1 MMFLVFCSALTISLA
16 IFRSDKSDI
25 QQNSFGAVVL
35 HDNSQYKYKSKI
47 QNKLVG
53 EEYLF
58 NDIKLTVA
66 DNTSP
71 VFIRAH
77 VYFDSTNEV
86 AKDKIKF
93 NSFSIK
99 NHENYTWSRFG
110 DYWYLCDK
118 SGNLMQLNSTKAGE
132 VYVFLI
138 QSDAV
143 VPEMQGVLGD
153 DEFVSCEIVVQSSLA
168 SNFSN
173 TTNFSEINK
182 SFDKNA
188 TETTK
193 TGTYSVVFK
202 QNGATLSTQ
211 TINYGG
217 KATIPEVTTAE
228 GDVFLCWNTREDGSG
243 ANITNEQLG
252 YITQNLTLF
261 PMFENQK
268 VLVTVVQS
276 EGGTISP
283 ETQMVDWGSDLVM
296 NFTPNKNYVLKR
308 ILIDG
313 DPVGATSEY
322 LLKRITGAVVVSA
335 EFVSD
340 YIVLDIN
347 GGAGEQP
354 NVVYNGDQTKF
365 MLEGN
370 EPTKSGKEFYY
381 YSTNSADN
389 EQGQNGDRYDLGYWY
404 DVPNTSGTTT
414 LFAIY
419 LTPSS
424 NYQTAQ
430 NYVVVPKNVSAI
442 ADSAVNMFSGTNN
455 TVKFV
460 TLPRQTSKIGK
471 NAFANCS
478 GLVGVSMS
486 DFVTSIGESAFKSD
500 SALTNFRAPTSLQT
514 LGQTA
519 FSGCTSLSKVKNL
532 DTTSITEIPNECFA
546 GCSKLEE
553 IVLPANI
560 SKIRVGAFASSGLK
574 TINLEDT
581 KLEELGSS
589 AFKSCS
595 ALTQVTVPSTLKTM
609 GQAVFM
615 FSGITEVKNF
625 AGTSVSKIESTA
637 FYSSKLIQIEFPESL
652 VSIDNSAFASCSE
665 LTRVGGLQNTKVTQ
679 ILDGAFSG
687 CSKLKNVIFP
697 QTLLTLGGGAYSGC
711 SALTSVTFNSNL
723 KTIGANAF
731 EGCSS
736 LSQLTGFEN
745 TVVSSIGANAFK
757 GCSSLVDVSLPSTI
771 QTVGENAFANCS
783 GLATINFINDSNLS
797 TLSVAANSFTG
808 TTSDLKVNILD
819 ESHFD
824 EYISKLNGKG
834 FAENAFMFFLGNIDR
849 KAYYKNAV
857 WEKFHDA
864 VITSTAGEH
873 GTISPSGAVVYS
885 LGSSAS
891 YVISPETG
899 YKIKKILV
907 DGVEIV
913 ITAAEGAS
921 QSYDFDDIQKDHT
934 ISAEFEQ
941 RVFKITVVCGENG
954 KIEPSESDDY
964 AYGSNVTFV
973 ITPNDGYVIKDV
985 LIDGVSNAKAKE
997 NAKYTFSNIRS
1008 NHEIEVSFEVVTF
1021 TIVSSVGEG
1030 GTMSPNQITTIK
1042 NWGENHSVTY
1052 TPNDKFVISTIVVDG
1067 EVINLSD
1074 VDVSKPYTYTF
1085 SNITANHVIS
1095 CQFESTQKTLTYD
1108 PNGGTFVFNTDIDIP
1123 SGTDNYNFRPIA
1135 TIGFAPS
1142 TTYSINFA
1150 SATLISGTA
1159 TEFHVL
1165 LYKFGDP
1172 QKRYATINVPFGTN
1186 VSAVFTSPETLNPS
1200 DNNQI
1205 LVYAGLAGSTA
1216 GNSVSFRGIT
1226 MSVTKTLTWD
1236 SVCGV
1241 SPTPTREGYT
1251 FKGWSTESEGST
1263 QDFSNKTYSSVFGK
1277 EDGWLYA
1284 IWEIKQFKITTSAGA
1299 HGTITESMTVDWGT
1313 TATVEMKP
1321 DKGYRVATYS
1331 IDGGNAINSTAK
1343 AGDSDYY
1350 TFRNITAN
1358 HTISVT
1364 FAPITY
1370 TIKYNGNGATSGSTT
1385 SSSHT
1390 YDEEK
1395 ELTANGFSRTGYNFA
1410 GWATK
1415 DAAAAT
1421 TATAVTNGTTMT
1433 GNVGSGS
1440 DSIGTYFTKDATTST
1455 NQWWAG
1461 LACSNYYVTAGR
1473 TYIWTI
1479 EVYHEMGKTIRNQM
1493 DANVSS
1499 SSTSGNDAAYGGSA
1513 VITPQQIPSG
1523 VWTTLTIRVKII
1535 AGASN
1540 PYIHHSFCPTNYVDG
1555 TNFSTPAK
1563 IYYRN
1568 SRIVE
1573 FEANPPEYMNCQKVK
1588 NLSAKQGDV
1597 VELYAVWAA
1606 NTYVMTLDENNRS
1619 NLKTKNVVYDQP
1631 YGTFDVPSKTGYT
1644 YVGWR
1649 VGKRLI
1655 DEKTFN
1661 GSSDYVNLG
1670 RTYMYTDK
1678 ITVMARA
1685 YMDDWTQY
1693 KNGMRIISCTEGGGW
1708 NLEQSGEYLQ
1718 FAIYDSGVGYK
1729 VAKSNISFANL
1740 ASGWHTFVATFD
1752 GEYARLYIDGI
1763 GVGKSAKFSS
1773 GKIGYHASNSIL
1785 VGAEAGSSS
1794 SPVGSYFK
1802 GKISYVSIFN
1812 SSNYYTKDT
1821 ISSAKCPAYNTVAV
1835 AHWTPNT
1842 YSITFQADEASIYEK
1857 YWNYAGS
1864 TGYTSSNAGSYSQY
1878 TLADSRKSPTYANA
1892 VYDRTLSVYTPIPQR
1907 LGYTFVGWYS
1917 SKSGGVKVADA
1928 NGSLVASATGFTG
1941 AIKQW
1946 QNANNITLYAQWSVN
1961 TYAVEYAMNGGTK
1974 GSTSPSSYTFG
1985 TTTTISDPTRNGYTF
2000 AGWSVV
2006 ATLDG
2011 KRSGTINMSSG
2022 ILEYSSS
2029 YANAVYFPLFYQKAG
2044 VSYTGKLGG
2053 GEIRWRQWHTT
2064 GGYSGNASTSNTFAT
2079 SEAKLL
2085 SLWYHLG
2092 MSDDTTT
2099 LSWNGGKSFKID
2111 ANQVGKLTLTANWT
2125 PNKITITLNKNGG
2138 SGGTDKFYY
2147 TYGINKFYSDA
2158 NLTQELTS
2166 MTFPTRGGYTFSHYY
2181 GDGTCGGNKDEQYSM
2196 TTSGVTSTDLYIDI
2210 YKDATLY
2217 AKWNGIQYTITLDN
2231 NGGSGGSLGKTTYT
2245 TSPSAQTISIT
2256 NPTAKTGYH
2265 FDKYTFDGYSG
2276 SKPSISGTTLTIP
2289 ANTYGNLTITAIWSP
2304 NTYTVHYSPYGST
2317 IENLLPFDP
2326 SFESTAT
2333 GTMSGWTNQAGN
2345 ATIKVVSGVA
2355 YGGSK
2360 SLEIAGADGGSY
2372 RIFRTCQGVMNGT
2385 YKFSAYLKTS
2395 GSGSIR
2401 IELNGG
2407 NYSWAGYSK
2416 SYTGNGS
2423 WQRLEV
2429 SIPKL
2434 TSDTTI
2440 YAFLYTGSA
2449 TTYYD
2454 DVYLTRSAQFSST
2467 LYEATATY
2475 DAEMP
2480 KVTLPTRAGY
2490 SFGGYFSS
2498 VPSYTNQSSSQNN
2511 LMSDSSPTWRI
2522 GIGTSSGYSSSALQV
2537 GYMLKFYFTYST
2549 TATLNSIDINDVN
2562 YTDYCVIDTTGTKKV
2577 VYGIVT
2583 LTSLGYVNQYSF
2595 IDLNF
2600 SENTSVSVT
2609 VNTLAICSTKNIQYY
2624 TSKGSSQKVYKLTQG
2639 ISLYA
2644 DWLVSKQTYTVSCE
2658 TTLSGWNAWT
2668 VGSSAHTN
2676 CFIYDGDIILCNGVS
2691 GFENLYIP
2699 VTIPSGWTT
2708 TFSWYCNMPTI
2719 SKDYGGIGA
2728 GKMRV
2733 QLLNYVPTDGSN
2745 VGNEKAYVEMASDA
2759 SSNFSMTYSTA
2770 GTYYLVFNFGFCD
2783 DGSLLKYMIRDVKMV
2798 STKTVTSSVTLPAI
2812 STRKNNTA
2820 NCWSGGSNYK
2830 YSANSVLPVN
2840 NNKTLTAEYTTNK
2853 VNVGFYVE
2861 SKSYWSGASIYING
2875 TQKYSDGQ
2883 LAVGSKISAG
2893 TYDAGTTIELRATIT
2908 KLAEEEKEYGVEF
2921 WGRTAINNSTTSS
2934 QSVTVTVTL
2943 NDDDLCWVIGDYIN
2957 SCIAEGTLIT
2967 LADGTKKKVED
2978 LTLSDKLLIFNH
2990 ETGKYDVAS
2999 INFIENDG
3007 RKIYDIINLKFSNG
3021 VTSRVIYEHGYFDL
3035 DLNKYVYIRDNTY
3048 KQYIGHRF
3056 YSENGVVTLVDAF
3069 MTTEKTGCY
3078 SLVTSYH
3085 LNYFTDGV
3093 LSMPGGISGLF
3104 NIFEYD
3110 EDLKFNQ
3117 DDMKLAIEEFG
3128 LFEYEDFADYV
3139 SKEEFD
3145 SYPTKY
3151 LKISMGRGLMT
3162 WEDIEYLIARYC
3174 NK

>member
-1 MMFLVFCSALTISLA
+1 MLFFVFCSALTVSLA
-16 IFRSDKSDI
+16 IFRSDKSDV

-143 VPEMQGVLGD
+143 VPEMQGVFGD

-173 TTNFSEINK
+173 ITNFSEINK

-188 TETTK
+188 TEATK

-296 NFTPNKNYVLKR
+296 HFTPNKNYVLKR

-313 DPVGATSEY
+313 NPVGATSEY

-340 YIVLDIN
+340 YIVLDKN

-757 GCSSLVDVSLPSTI
+757 DCSSLVDVSLPNTI

-857 WEKFHDA
+857 WEKFRDA

-921 QSYDFDDIQKDHT
+921 QSYDFDDIQQDHT

-941 RVFKITVVCGENG
+941 RMFKITVICGGNG
-954 KIEPSESDDY
+954 NIEPSKSADY

-997 NAKYTFSNIRS
+997 NAEYTFSNIRS
-1008 NHEIEVSFEVVTF
+1008 NHEIKVSFEVVTF

-1067 EVINLSD
+1067 EVINLSED
-1074 VDVSKPYTYTF
+1074 VVSKPYTYTF
-1085 SNITANHVIS
+1085 SKITANHVIS
-1095 CQFESTQKTLTYD
+1095 CQFESTQRTLTYD
-1108 PNGGTFVFNTDIDIP
+1108 PNGGTFVLNTDIDIP
-1123 SGTDNYNFRPIA
+1123 SSTDNYNYRAIA

-1159 TEFHVL
+1159 TEFSVL
-1165 LYKFGDP
+1165 LYKFGNP
-1172 QKRYATINVPFGTN
+1172 SSLYTTVKVPFGTN
-1186 VSAVFTSPETLNPS
+1186 VSAVLTSPASLNPS

-1284 IWEIKQFKITTSAGA
+1284 IWEIKQFKITTEAGA

-1343 AGDSDYY
+1343 AGDSDYF

-1358 HTISVT
+1358 HKISVT

-1415 DAAAAT
+1415 DAIAAT
-1421 TATAVTNGTTMT
+1421 NATAVTNGTSLIQDAS
-1433 GNVGSGS
+1433 GGVIGGS
-1440 DSIGTYFTKDATTST
+1440 DSIGTYFTKDSSAI
-1455 NQWWAG
+1455 WWAG
-1461 LACSNYYVTAGR
+1461 LVCSNYYVQAEK

-1493 DANVSS
+1493 DANVSA
-1499 SSTSGNDAAYGGSA
+1499 TGISGNDAAYGGSA

-1535 AGASN
+1535 KGVTN

-1568 SRIVE
+1568 SRIIE

-1588 NLSAKQGDV
+1588 NLSKVQGDV
-1597 VELYAVWAA
+1597 VEL
-1606 NTYVMTLDENNRS
+1606 
-1619 NLKTKNVVYDQP
+1619 
-1631 YGTFDVPSKTGYT
+1631 
-1644 YVGWR
+1644 
-1649 VGKRLI
+1649 
-1655 DEKTFN
+1655 
-1661 GSSDYVNLG
+1661 
-1670 RTYMYTDK
+1670 
-1678 ITVMARA
+1678 
-1685 YMDDWTQY
+1685 
-1693 KNGMRIISCTEGGGW
+1693 
-1708 NLEQSGEYLQ
+1708 
-1718 FAIYDSGVGYK
+1718 
-1729 VAKSNISFANL
+1729 
-1740 ASGWHTFVATFD
+1740 
-1752 GEYARLYIDGI
+1752 
-1763 GVGKSAKFSS
+1763 
-1773 GKIGYHASNSIL
+1773 
-1785 VGAEAGSSS
+1785 
-1794 SPVGSYFK
+1794 
-1802 GKISYVSIFN
+1802 
-1812 SSNYYTKDT
+1812 
-1821 ISSAKCPAYNTVAV
+1821 
-1835 AHWTPNT
+1835 
-1842 YSITFQADEASIYEK
+1842 
-1857 YWNYAGS
+1857 
-1864 TGYTSSNAGSYSQY
+1864 
-1878 TLADSRKSPTYANA
+1878 
-1892 VYDRTLSVYTPIPQR
+1892 
-1907 LGYTFVGWYS
+1907 
-1917 SKSGGVKVADA
+1917 
-1928 NGSLVASATGFTG
+1928 
-1941 AIKQW
+1941 
-1946 QNANNITLYAQWSVN
+1946 
-1961 TYAVEYAMNGGTK
+1961 
-1974 GSTSPSSYTFG
+1974 
-1985 TTTTISDPTRNGYTF
+1985 
-2000 AGWSVV
+2000 
-2006 ATLDG
+2006 
-2011 KRSGTINMSSG
+2011 
-2022 ILEYSSS
+2022 
-2029 YANAVYFPLFYQKAG
+2029 
-2044 VSYTGKLGG
+2044 
-2053 GEIRWRQWHTT
+2053 
-2064 GGYSGNASTSNTFAT
+2064 
-2079 SEAKLL
+2079 
-2085 SLWYHLG
+2085 
-2092 MSDDTTT
+2092 
-2099 LSWNGGKSFKID
+2099 
-2111 ANQVGKLTLTANWT
+2111 
-2125 PNKITITLNKNGG
+2125 
-2138 SGGTDKFYY
+2138 
-2147 TYGINKFYSDA
+2147 
-2158 NLTQELTS
+2158 
-2166 MTFPTRGGYTFSHYY
+2166 
-2181 GDGTCGGNKDEQYSM
+2181 
-2196 TTSGVTSTDLYIDI
+2196 
-2210 YKDATLY
+2210 
-2217 AKWNGIQYTITLDN
+2217 
-2231 NGGSGGSLGKTTYT
+2231 
-2245 TSPSAQTISIT
+2245 
-2256 NPTAKTGYH
+2256 
-2265 FDKYTFDGYSG
+2265 
-2276 SKPSISGTTLTIP
+2276 
-2289 ANTYGNLTITAIWSP
+2289 
-2304 NTYTVHYSPYGST
+2304 
-2317 IENLLPFDP
+2317 
-2326 SFESTAT
+2326 
-2333 GTMSGWTNQAGN
+2333 
-2345 ATIKVVSGVA
+2345 
-2355 YGGSK
+2355 
-2360 SLEIAGADGGSY
+2360 
-2372 RIFRTCQGVMNGT
+2372 
-2385 YKFSAYLKTS
+2385 
-2395 GSGSIR
+2395 
-2401 IELNGG
+2401 
-2407 NYSWAGYSK
+2407 
-2416 SYTGNGS
+2416 
-2423 WQRLEV
+2423 
-2429 SIPKL
+2429 
-2434 TSDTTI
+2434 
-2440 YAFLYTGSA
+2440 
-2449 TTYYD
+2449 
-2454 DVYLTRSAQFSST
+2454 
-2467 LYEATATY
+2467 
-2475 DAEMP
+2475 
-2480 KVTLPTRAGY
+2480 
-2490 SFGGYFSS
+2490 
-2498 VPSYTNQSSSQNN
+2498 
-2511 LMSDSSPTWRI
+2511 
-2522 GIGTSSGYSSSALQV
+2522 
-2537 GYMLKFYFTYST
+2537 
-2549 TATLNSIDINDVN
+2549 
-2562 YTDYCVIDTTGTKKV
+2562 
-2577 VYGIVT
+2577 
-2583 LTSLGYVNQYSF
+2583 
-2595 IDLNF
+2595 
-2600 SENTSVSVT
+2600 
-2609 VNTLAICSTKNIQYY
+2609 
-2624 TSKGSSQKVYKLTQG
+2624 
-2639 ISLYA
+2639 
-2644 DWLVSKQTYTVSCE
+2644 
-2658 TTLSGWNAWT
+2658 
-2668 VGSSAHTN
+2668 
-2676 CFIYDGDIILCNGVS
+2676 
-2691 GFENLYIP
+2691 
-2699 VTIPSGWTT
+2699 
-2708 TFSWYCNMPTI
+2708 
-2719 SKDYGGIGA
+2719 
-2728 GKMRV
+2728 
-2733 QLLNYVPTDGSN
+2733 
-2745 VGNEKAYVEMASDA
+2745 
-2759 SSNFSMTYSTA
+2759 
-2770 GTYYLVFNFGFCD
+2770 
-2783 DGSLLKYMIRDVKMV
+2783 
-2798 STKTVTSSVTLPAI
+2798 
-2812 STRKNNTA
+2812 
-2820 NCWSGGSNYK
+2820 
-2830 YSANSVLPVN
+2830 
-2840 NNKTLTAEYTTNK
+2840 
-2853 VNVGFYVE
+2853 
-2861 SKSYWSGASIYING
+2861 
-2875 TQKYSDGQ
+2875 
-2883 LAVGSKISAG
+2883 
-2893 TYDAGTTIELRATIT
+2893 
-2908 KLAEEEKEYGVEF
+2908 
-2921 WGRTAINNSTTSS
+2921 
-2934 QSVTVTVTL
+2934 
-2943 NDDDLCWVIGDYIN
+2943 
-2957 SCIAEGTLIT
+2957 
-2967 LADGTKKKVED
+2967 
-2978 LTLSDKLLIFNH
+2978 
-2990 ETGKYDVAS
+2990 
-2999 INFIENDG
+2999 
-3007 RKIYDIINLKFSNG
+3007 
-3021 VTSRVIYEHGYFDL
+3021 
-3035 DLNKYVYIRDNTY
+3035 
-3048 KQYIGHRF
+3048 
-3056 YSENGVVTLVDAF
+3056 
-3069 MTTEKTGCY
+3069 
-3078 SLVTSYH
+3078 
-3085 LNYFTDGV
+3085 
-3093 LSMPGGISGLF
+3093 
-3104 NIFEYD
+3104 
-3110 EDLKFNQ
+3110 
-3117 DDMKLAIEEFG
+3117 
-3128 LFEYEDFADYV
+3128 
-3139 SKEEFD
+3139 
-3145 SYPTKY
+3145 
-3151 LKISMGRGLMT
+3151 
-3162 WEDIEYLIARYC
+3162 
-3174 NK
+3174 

>member
-1 MMFLVFCSALTISLA
+1 MLFFVFCSALTVSLA
-16 IFRSDKSDI
+16 IFRSDKSDV

-188 TETTK
+188 AEITK

-217 KATIPEVTTAE
+217 KANIPEVTTAE

-296 NFTPNKNYVLKR
+296 HFTPNKNYVLKR

-313 DPVGATSEY
+313 NPVGATSEY

-514 LGQTA
+514 LSQTA

-532 DTTSITEIPNECFA
+532 DATSITEIPNECFA

-560 SKIRVGAFASSGLK
+560 SKIRVGAFAGSGLK

-679 ILDGAFSG
+679 IEDSAFSG

-697 QTLLTLGGGAYSGC
+697 QTLLTLGGSAYSGC

-757 GCSSLVDVSLPSTI
+757 GCSSLVDVSLPNAI

-913 ITAAEGAS
+913 VTAADGAA
-921 QSYDFDDIQKDHT
+921 QSYEFVDIQKDHT

-941 RVFKITVVCGENG
+941 RMFKITVVCGGNG
-954 KIEPSESDDY
+954 KIEPSTTKDY
-964 AYGSNVTFV
+964 AYGSEVAFV

-997 NAKYTFSNIRS
+997 NAKYTFSNLRA
-1008 NHEIEVSFEVVTF
+1008 NHKIEVSFEVVTF

-1042 NWGENHSVTY
+1042 NWGANHSVTY

-1067 EVINLSD
+1067 QALNLSED
-1074 VDVSKPYTYTF
+1074 VVSKPYTYTF
-1085 SNITANHVIS
+1085 SKITANHVIS
-1095 CQFESTQKTLTYD
+1095 CQFESTQRTLTYD
-1108 PNGGTFVFNTDIDIP
+1108 PNGGTFADGDSSKTQE
-1123 SGTDNYNFRPIA
+1123 YNAFSNQ
-1135 TIGFAPS
+1135 TI
-1142 TTYSINFA
+1142 
-1150 SATLISGTA
+1150 TLISTNPTRIG
-1159 TEFHVL
+1159 
-1165 LYKFGDP
+1165 YKF
-1172 QKRYATINVPFGTN
+1172 KSWNTM
-1186 VSAVFTSPETLNPS
+1186 S
-1200 DNNQI
+1200 DGSGKGNSD
-1205 LVYAGLAGSTA
+1205 LAGK
-1216 GNSVSFRGIT
+1216 I
-1226 MSVTKTLTWD
+1226 
-1236 SVCGV
+1236 
-1241 SPTPTREGYT
+1241 
-1251 FKGWSTESEGST
+1251 
-1263 QDFSNKTYSSVFGK
+1263 YSSVFGK

-1284 IWEIKQFKITTSAGA
+1284 IWEIKQFTITTEAGA

-1321 DKGYRVATYS
+1321 DEGYRVATYS

-1343 AGDSDYY
+1343 AGDSDYF
-1350 TFRNITAN
+1350 TFSNITAN

-1370 TIKYNGNGATSGSTT
+1370 TIKYNGNGATSGTTASST
-1385 SSSHT
+1385 HT

-1410 GWATK
+1410 GWATIS
-1415 DAAAAT
+1415 
-1421 TATAVTNGTTMT
+1421 N
-1433 GNVGSGS
+1433 GNVK
-1440 DSIGTYFTKDATTST
+1440 Y
-1455 NQWWAG
+1455 
-1461 LACSNYYVTAGR
+1461 SN
-1473 TYIWTI
+1473 
-1479 EVYHEMGKTIRNQM
+1479 K
-1493 DANVSS
+1493 
-1499 SSTSGNDAAYGGSA
+1499 
-1513 VITPQQIPSG
+1513 
-1523 VWTTLTIRVKII
+1523 
-1535 AGASN
+1535 
-1540 PYIHHSFCPTNYVDG
+1540 
-1555 TNFSTPAK
+1555 
-1563 IYYRN
+1563 
-1568 SRIVE
+1568 
-1573 FEANPPEYMNCQKVK
+1573 QKVK
-1588 NLSAKQGDV
+1588 NLSKVQGDV

-1835 AHWTPNT
+1835 AHWAPNT

-1892 VYDRTLSVYTPIPQR
+1892 VYDSTLSVYTPIPQR

-2099 LSWNGGKSFKID
+2099 LSWTGGKSFKID

-2125 PNKITITLNKNGG
+2125 
-2138 SGGTDKFYY
+2138 
-2147 TYGINKFYSDA
+2147 
-2158 NLTQELTS
+2158 
-2166 MTFPTRGGYTFSHYY
+2166 
-2181 GDGTCGGNKDEQYSM
+2181 
-2196 TTSGVTSTDLYIDI
+2196 V
-2210 YKDATLY
+2210 
-2217 AKWNGIQYTITLDN
+2217 
-2231 NGGSGGSLGKTTYT
+2231 
-2245 TSPSAQTISIT
+2245 
-2256 NPTAKTGYH
+2256 
-2265 FDKYTFDGYSG
+2265 
-2276 SKPSISGTTLTIP
+2276 
-2289 ANTYGNLTITAIWSP
+2289 
-2304 NTYTVHYSPYGST
+2304 NTYTVTANANGGTIPTTSGWSVASGSK
-2317 IENLLPFDP
+2317 
-2326 SFESTAT
+2326 TAT
-2333 GTMSGWTNQAGN
+2333 KTVTYDSAYGTLPTPTRPGYTFKAWTNSPFSMSDWLINFVNRSPGVSAGSASVDISNNSITLTSTGGDTYTATYGNSADYKITLEQNTTYTFSWLQGSDFTPRCFVFVKPSASEAWDWTHTKEGGTKDATTGRYYITISTGTYTCAEIRFGVNGKSGSFKFYDAKIEKGSRPTAYETTSSTKVTTASDHTLYAQWTPNKYNVLFDTTNIAKSAVSKTTNGVTITSNYDGTFTFNGTMTDSLYGLVSIPVNFKVGQQWQVFSTYVSGSYSAKSSGGHCFVLELNNSGGGTPSTRCKTDFGPSQSNAGQRVLHATNETKLTTTEQANCTQLVFWVWISGANSAYVFNNYRFKLEVSMFPQKQVTYGLTYGTLETPVKTGQTFAGWYDSISGGN
-2345 ATIKVVSGVA
+2345 LITSSSKVTKTDDHTLYSAWQGSVTISVESSSYYSNVRYSTSNGKSGSIANGGSVTVSGVP
-2355 YGGSK
+2355 
-2360 SLEIAGADGGSY
+2360 
-2372 RIFRTCQGVMNGT
+2372 
-2385 YKFSAYLKTS
+2385 S
-2395 GSGSIR
+2395 G
-2401 IELNGG
+2401 
-2407 NYSWAGYSK
+2407 
-2416 SYTGNGS
+2416 
-2423 WQRLEV
+2423 
-2429 SIPKL
+2429 
-2434 TSDTTI
+2434 TTI
-2440 YAFLYTGSA
+2440 TI
-2449 TTYYD
+2449 T
-2454 DVYLTRSAQFSST
+2454 
-2467 LYEATATY
+2467 ATAI
-2475 DAEMP
+2475 
-2480 KVTLPTRAGY
+2480 KCKLVCSG
-2490 SFGGYFSS
+2490 
-2498 VPSYTNQSSSQNN
+2498 NN
-2511 LMSDSSPTWRI
+2511 NHYVYYGFKLNNN
-2522 GIGTSSGYSSSALQV
+2522 YSSSAYNETGQPKDVSATITVTVDMRSITVTGDTKTRDMCCVAEDSLISMADGTQKQIKDIKV
-2537 GYMLKFYFTYST
+2537 GDKVLSYNT
-2549 TATLNSIDINDVN
+2549 TTRKVEHAVVQSLTKVIRRDIVHITFADGS
-2562 YTDYCVIDTTGTKKV
+2562 YIKITPDHPM
-2577 VYGIVT
+2577 
-2583 LTSLGYVNQYSF
+2583 
-2595 IDLNF
+2595 F
-2600 SENTSVSVT
+2600 SER
-2609 VNTLAICSTKNIQYY
+2609 
-2624 TSKGSSQKVYKLTQG
+2624 
-2639 ISLYA
+2639 
-2644 DWLVSKQTYTVSCE
+2644 
-2658 TTLSGWNAWT
+2658 GWI
-2668 VGSSAHTN
+2668 V
-2676 CFIYDGDIILCNGVS
+2676 
-2691 GFENLYIP
+2691 
-2699 VTIPSGWTT
+2699 
-2708 TFSWYCNMPTI
+2708 
-2719 SKDYGGIGA
+2719 
-2728 GKMRV
+2728 
-2733 QLLNYVPTDGSN
+2733 
-2745 VGNEKAYVEMASDA
+2745 
-2759 SSNFSMTYSTA
+2759 YSTA
-2770 GTYYLVFNFGFCD
+2770 
-2783 DGSLLKYMIRDVKMV
+2783 DGENSYPEVELEKQGAQIGDMILSLSLLFDKEIVDMKYITGGTIPVYTFTVDNNHNYFAQSILVHNKPCQILPCCVDGETNITMADGTTKKAKDVV
-2798 STKTVTSSVTLPAI
+2798 VGDEVLSYNDETKQYE
-2812 STRKNNTA
+2812 K
-2820 NCWSGGSNYK
+2820 
-2830 YSANSVLPVN
+2830 
-2840 NNKTLTAEYTTNK
+2840 
-2853 VNVGFYVE
+2853 
-2861 SKSYWSGASIYING
+2861 
-2875 TQKYSDGQ
+2875 
-2883 LAVGSKISAG
+2883 
-2893 TYDAGTTIELRATIT
+2893 TTIEETINPYR
-2908 KLAEEEKEYGVEF
+2908 EKILEITFEDGSTLKITDDHPLLSARGWICYNTELGQMAYGTHGV
-2921 WGRTAINNSTTSS
+2921 
-2934 QSVTVTVTL
+2934 
-2943 NDDDLCWVIGDYIN
+2943 
-2957 SCIAEGTLIT
+2957 
-2967 LADGTKKKVED
+2967 
-2978 LTLSDKLLIFNH
+2978 SDKAMQVGDEIIT
-2990 ETGKYDVAS
+2990 ETGAKTIASIKVIEFEDFEMVYTFRLANGLAFIANGNIVAS
-2999 INFIENDG
+2999 V
-3007 RKIYDIINLKFSNG
+3007 RK
-3021 VTSRVIYEHGYFDL
+3021 
-3035 DLNKYVYIRDNTY
+3035 
-3048 KQYIGHRF
+3048 
-3056 YSENGVVTLVDAF
+3056 
-3069 MTTEKTGCY
+3069 
-3078 SLVTSYH
+3078 
-3085 LNYFTDGV
+3085 
-3093 LSMPGGISGLF
+3093 
-3104 NIFEYD
+3104 
-3110 EDLKFNQ
+3110 
-3117 DDMKLAIEEFG
+3117 
-3128 LFEYEDFADYV
+3128 
-3139 SKEEFD
+3139 
-3145 SYPTKY
+3145 
-3151 LKISMGRGLMT
+3151 
-3162 WEDIEYLIARYC
+3162 
-3174 NK
+3174 

>member
-1 MMFLVFCSALTISLA
+1 MMFLVFCSALTVSLA
-16 IFRSDKSDI
+16 IFRSDKSDV

-173 TTNFSEINK
+173 ITNFSEINK

-188 TETTK
+188 TEATK

-217 KATIPEVTTAE
+217 KASIPEVTTAE

-268 VLVTVVQS
+268 VLVTVIQS
-276 EGGTISP
+276 EGGTITP

-296 NFTPNKNYVLKR
+296 HFTPNKNYVLKR

-313 DPVGATSEY
+313 NPVGATSEY

-340 YIVLDIN
+340 YIVLDKN

-419 LTPSS
+419 LTASS

-519 FSGCTSLSKVKNL
+519 FSGCASLSKVKNL
-532 DTTSITEIPNECFA
+532 DATSITEIPNECFA

-560 SKIRVGAFASSGLK
+560 SKIRLGAFAGSGLK

-615 FSGITEVKNF
+615 FSGITEVNNF

-679 ILDGAFSG
+679 IEDSAFSG

-697 QTLLTLGGGAYSGC
+697 QTLLTLGGSAYSGC

-736 LSQLTGFEN
+736 LSQLTGLEN

-757 GCSSLVDVSLPSTI
+757 GCSSLVDVSLPNTI

-941 RVFKITVVCGENG
+941 RMFKITVICGGNG
-954 KIEPSESDDY
+954 NIEPSESADY

-1067 EVINLSD
+1067 EVINLSG
-1074 VDVSKPYTYTF
+1074 VDVSNPYTYTF

-1095 CQFESTQKTLTYD
+1095 CQFESTQRTLTYD
-1108 PNGGTFVFNTDIDIP
+1108 PNGGTFVLNTDIDLP
-1123 SGTDNYNFRPIA
+1123 SSTGNYNYRAIA

-1172 QKRYATINVPFGTN
+1172 QKRYATIKVPFGTN

-1284 IWEIKQFKITTSAGA
+1284 IWEIKQFKITTEAGA

-1321 DKGYRVATYS
+1321 DEGYRVATYS

-1343 AGDSDYY
+1343 AGDSDYF

-1370 TIKYNGNGATSGSTT
+1370 TIKYNGNGATSGTT
-1385 SSSHT
+1385 SSSTHT

-1395 ELTANGFSRTGYNFA
+1395 ELTANGFSRTGYTFA
-1410 GWATK
+1410 GWAK
-1415 DAAAAT
+1415 KGVGVAT
-1421 TATAVTNGTTMT
+1421 NATAVTNGTYLT

-1461 LACSNYYVTAGR
+1461 VACSTYYVTKGR

-1493 DANVSS
+1493 DANVSFDDKH
-1499 SSTSGNDAAYGGSA
+1499 GNDYAYEGS

-1523 VWTTLTIRVKII
+1523 VWTTLTIRVKIKNEDI
-1535 AGASN
+1535 IQN
-1540 PYIHHSFCPTNYVDG
+1540 PYIHHSFSPTNYVDG
-1555 TNFSTPAK
+1555 TDFSTPAK

-1573 FEANPPEYMNCQKVK
+1573 FASDPPEYMNCQKVK
-1588 NLSAKQGDV
+1588 NLSATQGDV
-1597 VELYAVWAA
+1597 VELEAVWAA
-1606 NTYVMTLDENNRS
+1606 NTYVMTLDENNRT

-1763 GVGKSAKFSS
+1763 GVGKSEKFSS

-1835 AHWTPNT
+1835 AHWAPNT

-2053 GEIRWRQWHTT
+2053 GQIRWRQWHTT

-2125 PNKITITLNKNGG
+2125 
-2138 SGGTDKFYY
+2138 
-2147 TYGINKFYSDA
+2147 A
-2158 NLTQELTS
+2158 
-2166 MTFPTRGGYTFSHYY
+2166 
-2181 GDGTCGGNKDEQYSM
+2181 
-2196 TTSGVTSTDLYIDI
+2196 
-2210 YKDATLY
+2210 
-2217 AKWNGIQYTITLDN
+2217 
-2231 NGGSGGSLGKTTYT
+2231 
-2245 TSPSAQTISIT
+2245 
-2256 NPTAKTGYH
+2256 
-2265 FDKYTFDGYSG
+2265 
-2276 SKPSISGTTLTIP
+2276 
-2289 ANTYGNLTITAIWSP
+2289 
-2304 NTYTVHYSPYGST
+2304 NTYTVTANANGGTIPTTSGWSVASGSKTATKTVTYDSTYGTLPTPTRTGYTFAGWSKNMFNPKLTYGYSSCTRNGETFTFDTGSQNSSSLFFEVQYWNNT
-2317 IENLLPFDP
+2317 TCISSVYSSSSTGICSGTFNKNSSTTQLRFKYNGNKADACFYYDVSDLPDGKYVIQVNITTMQMNKIVIKNVMIEQNANNTRTSYVSSSTHVSSNTKVNDPFNRTLFAEWTPNKYTVTFDP
-2326 SFESTAT
+2326 
-2333 GTMSGWTNQAGN
+2333 NC
-2345 ATIKVVSGVA
+2345 K
-2355 YGGSK
+2355 GGLIS
-2360 SLEIAGADGGSY
+2360 SQTS
-2372 RIFRTCQGVMNGT
+2372 NGT
-2385 YKFSAYLKTS
+2385 YSGNNMTITYTASTHEYKLVNSSSSDPYATIGQTVYLLANKTYLMHAEVYNSSLSVIPS
-2395 GSGSIR
+2395 GSGSIQ
-2401 IELNGG
+2401 IFYAIGG
-2407 NYSWAGYSK
+2407 AYNESNS
-2416 SYTGNGS
+2416 
-2423 WQRLEV
+2423 RRF
-2429 SIPKL
+2429 
-2434 TSDTTI
+2434 
-2440 YAFLYTGSA
+2440 YAN
-2449 TTYYD
+2449 TTYQTFTVPTTGTYNIRID
-2454 DVYLTRSAQFSST
+2454 NDCGQTVRVRKFWIYSNFTYQKT
-2467 LYEATATY
+2467 VTYGEAY
-2475 DAEMP
+2475 G
-2480 KVTLPTRAGY
+2480 TLPTGLQANSG
-2490 SFGGYFSS
+2490 SFVGWNSSISGGSEITSS
-2498 VPSYTNQSSSQNN
+2498 TIVTTASNHTVYGSWSGQLTITVNSSSYYSNVRY
-2511 LMSDSSPTWRI
+2511 S
-2522 GIGTSSGYSSSALQV
+2522 TSSGQSGSIANGSSVNLV
-2537 GYMLKFYFTYST
+2537 NVPST
-2549 TATLNSIDINDVN
+2549 DKVTITATAIKCKLVCNGNNNNYYVYYGFRLNNDFSLSAYNETGEPKDVSATITVTVDMRSISVTGDTRTQDLCCVAEDSLISMADGTQKQIKDIKVGDKVLSYNTTTRKVEHAVVQSL
-2562 YTDYCVIDTTGTKKV
+2562 TKVIRRD
-2577 VYGIVT
+2577 IVHIT
-2583 LTSLGYVNQYSF
+2583 FADGSYIKITP
-2595 IDLNF
+2595 DHPMF
-2600 SENTSVSVT
+2600 SER
-2609 VNTLAICSTKNIQYY
+2609 
-2624 TSKGSSQKVYKLTQG
+2624 
-2639 ISLYA
+2639 
-2644 DWLVSKQTYTVSCE
+2644 
-2658 TTLSGWNAWT
+2658 GWIA
-2668 VGSSAHTN
+2668 
-2676 CFIYDGDIILCNGVS
+2676 
-2691 GFENLYIP
+2691 
-2699 VTIPSGWTT
+2699 
-2708 TFSWYCNMPTI
+2708 
-2719 SKDYGGIGA
+2719 
-2728 GKMRV
+2728 
-2733 QLLNYVPTDGSN
+2733 
-2745 VGNEKAYVEMASDA
+2745 
-2759 SSNFSMTYSTA
+2759 YSTA
-2770 GTYYLVFNFGFCD
+2770 DGENSYPEVELEKQGTQIGDMILSL
-2783 DGSLLKYMIRDVKMV
+2783 SLLFDKEIVDMKYITGETIPVY
-2798 STKTVTSSVTLPAI
+2798 TFTVD
-2812 STRKNNTA
+2812 NNH
-2820 NCWSGGSNYK
+2820 NYF
-2830 YSANSVLPVN
+2830 AQSVLIHNGPVKPCVMICCVDGETN
-2840 NNKTLTAEYTTNK
+2840 ITMADGTTK
-2853 VNVGFYVE
+2853 KAKDVVVGDEVL
-2861 SKSYWSGASIYING
+2861 SYNDETKQYE
-2875 TQKYSDGQ
+2875 K
-2883 LAVGSKISAG
+2883 
-2893 TYDAGTTIELRATIT
+2893 TTIEETINPYR
-2908 KLAEEEKEYGVEF
+2908 EKILEITFEDGSTLKITDDHPLLSARGWICYNTELGQMAYGTHGV
-2921 WGRTAINNSTTSS
+2921 
-2934 QSVTVTVTL
+2934 
-2943 NDDDLCWVIGDYIN
+2943 
-2957 SCIAEGTLIT
+2957 
-2967 LADGTKKKVED
+2967 
-2978 LTLSDKLLIFNH
+2978 SDKAMQVGDKIIT
-2990 ETGKYDVAS
+2990 ETGAKTIASIKVIEFEDFEMVYTFRLANGLAFIANGNIVAS
-2999 INFIENDG
+2999 V
-3007 RKIYDIINLKFSNG
+3007 RK
-3021 VTSRVIYEHGYFDL
+3021 
-3035 DLNKYVYIRDNTY
+3035 
-3048 KQYIGHRF
+3048 
-3056 YSENGVVTLVDAF
+3056 
-3069 MTTEKTGCY
+3069 
-3078 SLVTSYH
+3078 
-3085 LNYFTDGV
+3085 
-3093 LSMPGGISGLF
+3093 
-3104 NIFEYD
+3104 
-3110 EDLKFNQ
+3110 
-3117 DDMKLAIEEFG
+3117 
-3128 LFEYEDFADYV
+3128 
-3139 SKEEFD
+3139 
-3145 SYPTKY
+3145 
-3151 LKISMGRGLMT
+3151 
-3162 WEDIEYLIARYC
+3162 
-3174 NK
+3174 

>member
-1 MMFLVFCSALTISLA
+1 
-16 IFRSDKSDI
+16 
-25 QQNSFGAVVL
+25 
-35 HDNSQYKYKSKI
+35 
-47 QNKLVG
+47 
-53 EEYLF
+53 
-58 NDIKLTVA
+58 
-66 DNTSP
+66 
-71 VFIRAH
+71 
-77 VYFDSTNEV
+77 
-86 AKDKIKF
+86 
-93 NSFSIK
+93 
-99 NHENYTWSRFG
+99 
-110 DYWYLCDK
+110 
-118 SGNLMQLNSTKAGE
+118 MQLNSTKAGE

-276 EGGTISP
+276 EGGTITP

-296 NFTPNKNYVLKR
+296 HFTPNKNYVLKR

-313 DPVGATSEY
+313 NPVGATSEY

-340 YIVLDIN
+340 YIVLDKN

-514 LGQTA
+514 LSQTA

-532 DTTSITEIPNECFA
+532 DATSITEIPNECFA

-560 SKIRVGAFASSGLK
+560 SKIRVGAFAGSGLK

-679 ILDGAFSG
+679 IEDSAFSG

-697 QTLLTLGGGAYSGC
+697 QTLLTLGGSAYSGC

-913 ITAAEGAS
+913 VTAADGAA
-921 QSYDFDDIQKDHT
+921 QSYEFVDIQKDHT

-941 RVFKITVVCGENG
+941 RMFKITVVCGGNG
-954 KIEPSESDDY
+954 KIEPSTTKDY
-964 AYGSNVTFV
+964 AYGSEVAFV

-997 NAKYTFSNIRS
+997 NAKYTFSNLRA
-1008 NHEIEVSFEVVTF
+1008 NHKIEVSFEVVTF

-1030 GTMSPNQITTIK
+1030 GTMSPNQITTNK

-1067 EVINLSD
+1067 EVINLSG
-1074 VDVSKPYTYTF
+1074 VDVSNPYTYTF

-1095 CQFESTQKTLTYD
+1095 CQFESTQRTLTYD
-1108 PNGGTFVFNTDIDIP
+1108 PNGGTFVSNTDIDLP
-1123 SGTDNYNFRPIA
+1123 SSTGNYNYRAIA

-1159 TEFHVL
+1159 TEFNVL
-1165 LYKFGDP
+1165 LYKFGNP
-1172 QKRYATINVPFGTN
+1172 SNRYATINVPFGTN

-1236 SVCGV
+1236 SVCGI
-1241 SPTPTREGYT
+1241 SPTPTREGYN

-1284 IWEIKQFKITTSAGA
+1284 IWEIKQFKITTEAGA

-1321 DKGYRVATYS
+1321 DEGYRVATYS

-1343 AGDSDYY
+1343 AGDSDYF

-1370 TIKYNGNGATSGSTT
+1370 TIKYNGNGATSGSTAN
-1385 SSSHT
+1385 SAHT

-1421 TATAVTNGTTMT
+1421 TATAVTNGTYLT

-1440 DSIGTYFTKDATTST
+1440 DSIGNYFTKDASSST
-1455 NQWWAG
+1455 QWWAG
-1461 LACSNYYVTAGR
+1461 VACSTYYVTKGR

-1479 EVYHEMGKTIRNQM
+1479 EVYHEMGKTMRNQM
-1493 DANVSS
+1493 DANVSFDDKH
-1499 SSTSGNDAAYGGSA
+1499 GNDYAYEGS

-1523 VWTTLTIRVKII
+1523 VWTTLTIRVKIKNEDI
-1535 AGASN
+1535 IKN
-1540 PYIHHSFCPTNYVDG
+1540 PYIHHSFSPTNYVDG

-1588 NLSAKQGDV
+1588 NLSKVQGDV

-1606 NTYVMTLDENNRS
+1606 NQYTVTFNPNGGTVS
-1619 NLKTKNVVYDQP
+1619 PTSQTVVYGQAYNAISTLP
-1631 YGTFDVPSKTGYT
+1631 TPTRTGY
-1644 YVGWR
+1644 
-1649 VGKRLI
+1649 
-1655 DEKTFN
+1655 
-1661 GSSDYVNLG
+1661 
-1670 RTYMYTDK
+1670 
-1678 ITVMARA
+1678 
-1685 YMDDWTQY
+1685 
-1693 KNGMRIISCTEGGGW
+1693 
-1708 NLEQSGEYLQ
+1708 
-1718 FAIYDSGVGYK
+1718 
-1729 VAKSNISFANL
+1729 SFAGWGYAMPL
-1740 ASGWHTFVATFD
+1740 TQASNTILEDNYTIKSGSEHKDTYFWVNAGYTLTVGTKYVFRFVATVDPNNTWRFAPQNDGNFILELKNGYNEIEFTAQDARAFFFD
-1752 GEYARLYIDGI
+1752 DKSCDEAHPFTITDASIQAVTTNEIIPVTTTKYIRDNTT
-1763 GVGKSAKFSS
+1763 VQ
-1773 GKIGYHASNSIL
+1773 YASNHTL
-1785 VGAEAGSSS
+1785 YAQ
-1794 SPVGSYFK
+1794 
-1802 GKISYVSIFN
+1802 
-1812 SSNYYTKDT
+1812 
-1821 ISSAKCPAYNTVAV
+1821 
-1835 AHWTPNT
+1835 WTPNT

-1892 VYDRTLSVYTPIPQR
+1892 VYDSTLSVYTPIPQR

-1941 AIKQW
+1941 SIKQW

-2099 LSWNGGKSFKID
+2099 LSWTGGKSFKID

-2125 PNKITITLNKNGG
+2125 
-2138 SGGTDKFYY
+2138 
-2147 TYGINKFYSDA
+2147 
-2158 NLTQELTS
+2158 
-2166 MTFPTRGGYTFSHYY
+2166 
-2181 GDGTCGGNKDEQYSM
+2181 
-2196 TTSGVTSTDLYIDI
+2196 V
-2210 YKDATLY
+2210 
-2217 AKWNGIQYTITLDN
+2217 
-2231 NGGSGGSLGKTTYT
+2231 
-2245 TSPSAQTISIT
+2245 
-2256 NPTAKTGYH
+2256 
-2265 FDKYTFDGYSG
+2265 
-2276 SKPSISGTTLTIP
+2276 
-2289 ANTYGNLTITAIWSP
+2289 
-2304 NTYTVHYSPYGST
+2304 NTYTVTANANGGT
-2317 IENLLPFDP
+2317 IP
-2326 SFESTAT
+2326 TT
-2333 GTMSGWTNQAGN
+2333 SGWTVASGSKIATKTVTYDSTYGTLPTPTRPGYTFKAWTNSPFSMSDWLINFVNRSPGVSAGSASVDISNNSITLTSTGGDTYTATYGNSADYKITLEQNTTYTFSWLQGSDFTPRCFVFVKPSASEAWDWTHTKEGGTKDAATGRYYITISTGTYTCAEIRFGVNGKSGSFKFYDAKIEKGSRPTAYETTSSTKVTTASDHTLYAQWTPNKYNVLFDTTNIAKSAVSKTTNGVTITSNYDGTFTFNGTMTDSLYGIVSIPVNFKVGQQWQVFSTYVSGSYSAKSSGGHCFVLELNKSDGGTPSTRCKTDFEPSQSNAGQRVLHDTNETKLTTTEQANCTQLVFWVWISGANSAYVFNNYRFKLEVSMFPQKQVTYGLTYGTLETPVKTGQTFAGWYDSISGGN
-2345 ATIKVVSGVA
+2345 LITSSSKVTKTDDHTLYSAWQGSVTISVESSSYYSNVRYSTSNGKSGSIANGGSVTVSGVP
-2355 YGGSK
+2355 
-2360 SLEIAGADGGSY
+2360 
-2372 RIFRTCQGVMNGT
+2372 
-2385 YKFSAYLKTS
+2385 S
-2395 GSGSIR
+2395 G
-2401 IELNGG
+2401 
-2407 NYSWAGYSK
+2407 
-2416 SYTGNGS
+2416 
-2423 WQRLEV
+2423 
-2429 SIPKL
+2429 
-2434 TSDTTI
+2434 TTI
-2440 YAFLYTGSA
+2440 TI
-2449 TTYYD
+2449 T
-2454 DVYLTRSAQFSST
+2454 
-2467 LYEATATY
+2467 ATAI
-2475 DAEMP
+2475 
-2480 KVTLPTRAGY
+2480 KCKLVCSG
-2490 SFGGYFSS
+2490 
-2498 VPSYTNQSSSQNN
+2498 NN
-2511 LMSDSSPTWRI
+2511 NHYVYYGFKLNNN
-2522 GIGTSSGYSSSALQV
+2522 YSSSAYNETGQPKDV
-2537 GYMLKFYFTYST
+2537 S
-2549 TATLNSIDINDVN
+2549 ATITVTVDMRSI
-2562 YTDYCVIDTTGTKKV
+2562 
-2577 VYGIVT
+2577 
-2583 LTSLGYVNQYSF
+2583 
-2595 IDLNF
+2595 
-2600 SENTSVSVT
+2600 SVT
-2609 VNTLAICSTKNIQYY
+2609 
-2624 TSKGSSQKVYKLTQG
+2624 
-2639 ISLYA
+2639 A
-2644 DWLVSKQTYTVSCE
+2644 D
-2658 TTLSGWNAWT
+2658 
-2668 VGSSAHTN
+2668 
-2676 CFIYDGDIILCNGVS
+2676 
-2691 GFENLYIP
+2691 
-2699 VTIPSGWTT
+2699 
-2708 TFSWYCNMPTI
+2708 
-2719 SKDYGGIGA
+2719 
-2728 GKMRV
+2728 
-2733 QLLNYVPTDGSN
+2733 
-2745 VGNEKAYVEMASDA
+2745 
-2759 SSNFSMTYSTA
+2759 
-2770 GTYYLVFNFGFCD
+2770 
-2783 DGSLLKYMIRDVKMV
+2783 
-2798 STKTVTSSVTLPAI
+2798 TKTENACCVTGDSLITMAD
-2812 STRKNNTA
+2812 
-2820 NCWSGGSNYK
+2820 
-2830 YSANSVLPVN
+2830 
-2840 NNKTLTAEYTTNK
+2840 
-2853 VNVGFYVE
+2853 
-2861 SKSYWSGASIYING
+2861 G
-2875 TQKYSDGQ
+2875 TQKQIKDIKVGDKVLSYNTSTCEVGQTVVQSLIKVIRQQIVHITFSDGTILKITPDHPMFSERGWIVCSPTAGKVIYPEVDLQEQGAQIGDMILSLSLLFDKEIVDMKYLTEESIEVYTFAVEKNHNYFAQSVLIHNGLEKPCMMICCVDGETNITMADGTTKKAKDVVVGDEVLSYNDETKQYEKTTIEETINPYREKIFEITFEDGSTLKITDDHPLLSARGWICYNPELGQ
-2883 LAVGSKISAG
+2883 LAYG
-2893 TYDAGTTIELRATIT
+2893 TH
-2908 KLAEEEKEYGVEF
+2908 GV
-2921 WGRTAINNSTTSS
+2921 
-2934 QSVTVTVTL
+2934 
-2943 NDDDLCWVIGDYIN
+2943 
-2957 SCIAEGTLIT
+2957 
-2967 LADGTKKKVED
+2967 
-2978 LTLSDKLLIFNH
+2978 SDKAMQVGDKIIT
-2990 ETGKYDVAS
+2990 ETGANTIASIKVIEFEDFEMVYTFRLANGLAFIANGNIVAS
-2999 INFIENDG
+2999 V
-3007 RKIYDIINLKFSNG
+3007 RK
-3021 VTSRVIYEHGYFDL
+3021 
-3035 DLNKYVYIRDNTY
+3035 
-3048 KQYIGHRF
+3048 
-3056 YSENGVVTLVDAF
+3056 
-3069 MTTEKTGCY
+3069 
-3078 SLVTSYH
+3078 
-3085 LNYFTDGV
+3085 
-3093 LSMPGGISGLF
+3093 
-3104 NIFEYD
+3104 
-3110 EDLKFNQ
+3110 
-3117 DDMKLAIEEFG
+3117 
-3128 LFEYEDFADYV
+3128 
-3139 SKEEFD
+3139 
-3145 SYPTKY
+3145 
-3151 LKISMGRGLMT
+3151 
-3162 WEDIEYLIARYC
+3162 
-3174 NK
+3174 

>member
-16 IFRSDKSDI
+16 IFRSDKSDV

-188 TETTK
+188 AEITK

-276 EGGTISP
+276 EGGTITP

-296 NFTPNKNYVLKR
+296 HFTPNKNYVLKR

-313 DPVGATSEY
+313 NPVGATSEY

-340 YIVLDIN
+340 YIVLDKN

-419 LTPSS
+419 LTASS

-560 SKIRVGAFASSGLK
+560 SKIRVGAFAGSGLK

-581 KLEELGSS
+581 KLEELGDS
-589 AFKSCS
+589 AFNSCS

-609 GQAVFM
+609 GQAVFK

-679 ILDGAFSG
+679 IEDSAFSG

-697 QTLLTLGGGAYSGC
+697 QTLLTLGGSAYSGC

-757 GCSSLVDVSLPSTI
+757 GCSSLVDVSLPNTI

-873 GTISPSGAVVYS
+873 GTISPSGAIVYS

-891 YVISPETG
+891 YVISPQTG

-907 DGVEIV
+907 DGVQIAV
-913 ITAAEGAS
+913 TAADGAA
-921 QSYDFDDIQKDHT
+921 QSYEFVNIQKDHT

-954 KIEPSESDDY
+954 KIEPSESADY

-1030 GTMSPNQITTIK
+1030 GTMSPNQITTNK

-1052 TPNDKFVISTIVVDG
+1052 TPNDKFVILTIVVDG
-1067 EVINLSD
+1067 EVINLSE

-1095 CQFESTQKTLTYD
+1095 CQFESTQRTLTYD
-1108 PNGGTFVFNTDIDIP
+1108 PNGGTFVLNTDIDIP

-1159 TEFHVL
+1159 TEFSVL
-1165 LYKFGDP
+1165 LCKFGNP
-1172 QKRYATINVPFGTN
+1172 SSLYTTVKVPFGTN
-1186 VSAVFTSPETLNPS
+1186 VSAVLTSPASLNPS

-1284 IWEIKQFKITTSAGA
+1284 IWEIKQFKITTEAGA

-1321 DKGYRVATYS
+1321 DEGYRVATYS

-1343 AGDSDYY
+1343 AGDSDYF

-1385 SSSHT
+1385 SSTHT

-1421 TATAVTNGTTMT
+1421 NATAVTNGTYLT

-1440 DSIGTYFTKDATTST
+1440 DSIGNYFTKDASSST
-1455 NQWWAG
+1455 QWWAG
-1461 LACSNYYVTAGR
+1461 VALSTYYVTAGR

-1479 EVYHEMGKTIRNQM
+1479 EVYHEMGKTMRNQM
-1493 DANVSS
+1493 DANVLYDGA
-1499 SSTSGNDAAYGGSA
+1499 TNNDDGYGGSA

-1535 AGASN
+1535 AGVTN
-1540 PYIHHSFCPTNYVDG
+1540 PYIFHSFCPTNYVDG
-1555 TNFSTPAK
+1555 TNFSTSAK

-1606 NTYVMTLDENNRS
+1606 NQYTVTFNPNGGTVS
-1619 NLKTKNVVYDQP
+1619 PTSQTVVYGQAYNAISTLP
-1631 YGTFDVPSKTGYT
+1631 TPTRTGY
-1644 YVGWR
+1644 
-1649 VGKRLI
+1649 
-1655 DEKTFN
+1655 
-1661 GSSDYVNLG
+1661 
-1670 RTYMYTDK
+1670 
-1678 ITVMARA
+1678 
-1685 YMDDWTQY
+1685 
-1693 KNGMRIISCTEGGGW
+1693 
-1708 NLEQSGEYLQ
+1708 
-1718 FAIYDSGVGYK
+1718 
-1729 VAKSNISFANL
+1729 SFAGWGYAMPL
-1740 ASGWHTFVATFD
+1740 TQASNTILEDNYTIKSGSEHKDTYFWVNAGYTLTVGTKYVFRFVATVDPNNTWRFAPQNREPSY
-1752 GEYARLYIDGI
+1752 GLKNGFNEIEFTAQEARAFFLDDKNCDEAHPFTITDASIQAVTTNEIIPVTTTKYIRDNTT
-1763 GVGKSAKFSS
+1763 VQ
-1773 GKIGYHASNSIL
+1773 YASNHTL
-1785 VGAEAGSSS
+1785 YAQ
-1794 SPVGSYFK
+1794 
-1802 GKISYVSIFN
+1802 
-1812 SSNYYTKDT
+1812 
-1821 ISSAKCPAYNTVAV
+1821 
-1835 AHWTPNT
+1835 WTPNT

-1892 VYDRTLSVYTPIPQR
+1892 VYDSTLSVYTPIPQR

-2147 TYGINKFYSDA
+2147 TYGINKFYSDT

-2196 TTSGVTSTDLYIDI
+2196 TTSGVTSGDLYIDI

-2265 FDKYTFDGYSG
+2265 FDHYTFNGYSG
-2276 SKPSISGTTLTIP
+2276 STPSVSGTTLTIP

-2345 ATIKVVSGVA
+2345 ATIKVVSGTA

-2372 RIFRTCQGVMNGT
+2372 RIYRTCQGVMNGT

-2395 GSGSIR
+2395 GTGGIK
-2401 IELNGG
+2401 IELYGG
-2407 NYSWAGYSK
+2407 DYNRSGYQK

-2658 TTLSGWNAWT
+2658 TNLSGWNAWT

-2676 CFIYDGDIILCNGVS
+2676 CFIYDGDTIFCNGVS
-2691 GFENLYIP
+2691 EFENLYIP

-2719 SKDYGGIGA
+2719 SADYGGIGA

-2770 GTYYLVFNFGFCD
+2770 GTYYLVFNFGFCN
-2783 DGSLLKYMIRDVKMV
+2783 DGSLLEYMIRDVEMV
-2798 STKTVTSSVTLPAI
+2798 STKTATSSVTLPAI

-2875 TQKYSDGQ
+2875 TQKYSDSQ
-2883 LAVGSKISAG
+2883 LKVGSKISAG
-2893 TYDAGTTIELRATIT
+2893 TYDAGTTIELRATVT
-2908 KLAEEEKEYGVEF
+2908 KLAEEKKEYGVEF

-2957 SCIAEGTLIT
+2957 NCVAEGTLIT

-3069 MTTEKTGCY
+3069 MTTERTGCY

-3151 LKISMGRGLMT
+3151 LKISMARGLMT

>member
-1 MMFLVFCSALTISLA
+1 MSVGRGNNKKYKFFVSIVCLLFLIFASSLTISLA
-16 IFRSDKSDI
+16 IFRSDKSDV

-66 DNTSP
+66 DNTNP

-153 DEFVSCEIVVQSSLA
+153 DEFVSCEIIVQSSLA

-202 QNGATLSTQ
+202 QNGTTLSTQ

-228 GDVFLCWNTREDGSG
+228 GEVFLCWNTREDGSG

-296 NFTPNKNYVLKR
+296 HFTPNKNYVLKR

-442 ADSAVNMFSGTNN
+442 ADSAVNMFRGTNN

-514 LGQTA
+514 LSQAA
-519 FSGCTSLSKVKNL
+519 FSDCTSLSKVKNL
-532 DTTSITEIPNECFA
+532 DATGITEIPSDCFA

-560 SKIRVGAFASSGLK
+560 SKIRPGAFGSSGLK

-581 KLEELGSS
+581 KLEELEDS
-589 AFKSCS
+589 AFNSCS

-625 AGTSVSKIESTA
+625 AGTSVSKIESMA
-637 FYSSKLIQIEFPESL
+637 FYFSSLIQIELPETL
-652 VSIDNSAFASCSE
+652 EIIDNSAFASCSE

-736 LSQLTGFEN
+736 LSQLTGLEK
-745 TVVSSIGANAFK
+745 TVVATIGDSAFK
-757 GCSSLVDVSLPSTI
+757 DCTSLVDVSLPNTI
-771 QTVGENAFANCS
+771 QTIGANAFANCS

-857 WEKFHDA
+857 WEKFRDA

-873 GTISPSGAVVYS
+873 GTISPSGTIIYS

-913 ITAAEGAS
+913 VTAADGAA
-921 QSYDFDDIQKDHT
+921 QRYDFDDIQKDHT

-941 RVFKITVVCGENG
+941 RMFKITVVCGGNG
-954 KIEPSESDDY
+954 KIEPSTTKDY
-964 AYGSNVTFV
+964 AYGSEVAFV

-997 NAKYTFSNIRS
+997 NAKYTFSNLRA
-1008 NHEIEVSFEVVTF
+1008 NHKIEVSFEVVTF

-1067 EVINLSD
+1067 QALNLSED
-1074 VDVSKPYTYTF
+1074 VVSKPYTYTF
-1085 SNITANHVIS
+1085 SKITANHVIS
-1095 CQFESTQKTLTYD
+1095 CQFESTQRTLTYD
-1108 PNGGTFVFNTDIDIP
+1108 PNGGTFADGDSSKTQE
-1123 SGTDNYNFRPIA
+1123 YNAFSNQ
-1135 TIGFAPS
+1135 TI
-1142 TTYSINFA
+1142 
-1150 SATLISGTA
+1150 TLISTNPTRIG
-1159 TEFHVL
+1159 
-1165 LYKFGDP
+1165 YKF
-1172 QKRYATINVPFGTN
+1172 KSWNTM
-1186 VSAVFTSPETLNPS
+1186 S
-1200 DNNQI
+1200 DGSGKGNSD
-1205 LVYAGLAGSTA
+1205 LAGK
-1216 GNSVSFRGIT
+1216 I
-1226 MSVTKTLTWD
+1226 
-1236 SVCGV
+1236 
-1241 SPTPTREGYT
+1241 
-1251 FKGWSTESEGST
+1251 
-1263 QDFSNKTYSSVFGK
+1263 YSSVFGK

-1284 IWEIKQFKITTSAGA
+1284 IWEIKQFQITTSAGA

-1321 DKGYRVATYS
+1321 DEGYRVATYS

-1343 AGDSDYY
+1343 AGDSDYF

-1358 HTISVT
+1358 HTISAT

-1415 DAAAAT
+1415 DAIAAT
-1421 TATAVTNGTTMT
+1421 NATAVTNGTYLT

-1440 DSIGTYFTKDATTST
+1440 DSIGEYFTKDALSST
-1455 NQWWAG
+1455 QWWAG
-1461 LACSNYYVTAGR
+1461 VACRGYDVTAGL

-1479 EVYHEMGKTIRNQM
+1479 EVYHEMGKTMRNQM
-1493 DANVSS
+1493 DANVSYPGA
-1499 SSTSGNDAAYGGSA
+1499 TSNDDAYEGS

-1523 VWTTLTIRVKII
+1523 VWTTLTIRVKIK
-1535 AGASN
+1535 AGFTGT
-1540 PYIHHSFCPTNYVDG
+1540 YIHHSFSPQNYVDG

-1573 FEANPPEYMNCQKVK
+1573 FATDPPEYMNCQKVK
-1588 NLSAKQGDV
+1588 NLSKVQGDV

-1606 NTYVMTLDENNRS
+1606 NQYTVTFNPNGGTVS
-1619 NLKTKNVVYDQP
+1619 PTSQTVVYGQAYNAISTLP
-1631 YGTFDVPSKTGYT
+1631 TPTRTGYT
-1644 YVGWR
+1644 FAGWGIHKQYMPVEYLETTGGQYIDTGISINGHTDKLEVGFMFPTGQSGGNVVFGNR
-1649 VGKRLI
+1649 SANITHGIYQCSDTIVVCDASGYESVPNLSLKNNVKYDYTYNGLVHI
-1655 DEKTFN
+1655 FN
-1661 GSSDYVNLG
+1661 GQRYLGTKYAKKGTNTIDLFCLREGNSRIANARSGTKIYYFRVYSNDNLVLDMIPCVRNSDG
-1670 RTYMYTDK
+1670 AAGMYDRVQNK
-1678 ITVMARA
+1678 F
-1685 YMDDWTQY
+1685 YPNQ
-1693 KNGMRIISCTEGGGW
+1693 G
-1708 NLEQSGEYLQ
+1708 SG
-1718 FAIYDSGVGYK
+1718 
-1729 VAKSNISFANL
+1729 
-1740 ASGWHTFVATFD
+1740 TFV
-1752 GEYARLYIDGI
+1752 
-1763 GVGKSAKFSS
+1763 VGPE
-1773 GKIGYHASNSIL
+1773 SNESFEDVNNETI
-1785 VGAEAGSSS
+1785 
-1794 SPVGSYFK
+1794 
-1802 GKISYVSIFN
+1802 VSIARDHTLYAQWTAN
-1812 SSNYYTKDT
+1812 K
-1821 ISSAKCPAYNTVAV
+1821 YN
-1835 AHWTPNT
+1835 
-1842 YSITFQADEASIYEK
+1842 IKFQANDATITEQL
-1857 YWNYAGS
+1857 WDYAGS
-1864 TGYTSSNAGSYSQY
+1864 AGYTSSNAGSYSKY
-1878 TLADSRKSPTYANA
+1878 KHNNSRTAELNEAN
-1892 VYDRTLSVYTPIPQR
+1892 YITFDGQLSFYTPIPIR
-1907 LGYTFVGWYS
+1907 LGHTFKGWYS
-1917 SKSGGVKVADA
+1917 AASGGVKVANSD
-1928 NGSLVASATGFTG
+1928 GSLVANVSGFTG
-1941 AIKQW
+1941 ANKEW
-1946 QNANNITLYAQWSVN
+1946 KSAKETTLYAQWTTN
-1961 TYAVEYAMNGGTK
+1961 EYLVDYVLNGGTK
-1974 GSTSPSSYTFG
+1974 GSTSPSKYTFG
-1985 TTTTISDPTRNGYTF
+1985 TNTTISDPTRTGYTF
-2000 AGWSVV
+2000 TGWSVV

-2011 KRSGTINMSSG
+2011 KRSGTIHYDTG
-2022 ILEYSSS
+2022 VLQ
-2029 YANAVYFPLFYQKAG
+2029 YASDYPSAVYFPLFYQQAG
-2044 VSYTGKLGG
+2044 VQYTGKLGNG
-2053 GEIRWRQWHTT
+2053 SIRWRQ
-2064 GGYSGNASTSNTFAT
+2064 YSTAGAYAGNAGESQTNMTN
-2079 SEAKLL
+2079 EAKYL
-2085 SLWYHLG
+2085 SLWYYSG
-2092 MSDDTTT
+2092 MSGSSTT

-2125 PNKITITLNKNGG
+2125 
-2138 SGGTDKFYY
+2138 
-2147 TYGINKFYSDA
+2147 A
-2158 NLTQELTS
+2158 
-2166 MTFPTRGGYTFSHYY
+2166 
-2181 GDGTCGGNKDEQYSM
+2181 
-2196 TTSGVTSTDLYIDI
+2196 
-2210 YKDATLY
+2210 
-2217 AKWNGIQYTITLDN
+2217 
-2231 NGGSGGSLGKTTYT
+2231 
-2245 TSPSAQTISIT
+2245 
-2256 NPTAKTGYH
+2256 
-2265 FDKYTFDGYSG
+2265 
-2276 SKPSISGTTLTIP
+2276 
-2289 ANTYGNLTITAIWSP
+2289 
-2304 NTYTVHYSPYGST
+2304 NTYTVTANANGGT
-2317 IENLLPFDP
+2317 IP
-2326 SFESTAT
+2326 TT
-2333 GTMSGWTNQAGN
+2333 SGWT
-2345 ATIKVVSGVA
+2345 VA
-2355 YGGSK
+2355 SGSK
-2360 SLEIAGADGGSY
+2360 IA
-2372 RIFRTCQGVMNGT
+2372 
-2385 YKFSAYLKTS
+2385 
-2395 GSGSIR
+2395 
-2401 IELNGG
+2401 
-2407 NYSWAGYSK
+2407 
-2416 SYTGNGS
+2416 
-2423 WQRLEV
+2423 
-2429 SIPKL
+2429 
-2434 TSDTTI
+2434 
-2440 YAFLYTGSA
+2440 
-2449 TTYYD
+2449 
-2454 DVYLTRSAQFSST
+2454 
-2467 LYEATATY
+2467 
-2475 DAEMP
+2475 
-2480 KVTLPTRAGY
+2480 
-2490 SFGGYFSS
+2490 
-2498 VPSYTNQSSSQNN
+2498 
-2511 LMSDSSPTWRI
+2511 
-2522 GIGTSSGYSSSALQV
+2522 
-2537 GYMLKFYFTYST
+2537 
-2549 TATLNSIDINDVN
+2549 
-2562 YTDYCVIDTTGTKKV
+2562 
-2577 VYGIVT
+2577 
-2583 LTSLGYVNQYSF
+2583 
-2595 IDLNF
+2595 
-2600 SENTSVSVT
+2600 
-2609 VNTLAICSTKNIQYY
+2609 
-2624 TSKGSSQKVYKLTQG
+2624 
-2639 ISLYA
+2639 
-2644 DWLVSKQTYTVSCE
+2644 
-2658 TTLSGWNAWT
+2658 
-2668 VGSSAHTN
+2668 
-2676 CFIYDGDIILCNGVS
+2676 
-2691 GFENLYIP
+2691 
-2699 VTIPSGWTT
+2699 
-2708 TFSWYCNMPTI
+2708 
-2719 SKDYGGIGA
+2719 
-2728 GKMRV
+2728 
-2733 QLLNYVPTDGSN
+2733 
-2745 VGNEKAYVEMASDA
+2745 
-2759 SSNFSMTYSTA
+2759 
-2770 GTYYLVFNFGFCD
+2770 
-2783 DGSLLKYMIRDVKMV
+2783 
-2798 STKTVTSSVTLPAI
+2798 TKTVTYDSTYGTLPTPTRTGYTFAGWSKNMFNPEFANSLSPTCTRNGGTFTYNTGSKNTSNSFQIQTYNNTTYVNAGLLTTSSTGISSVQFTKDSTITRLRLKLNGSHEDSVFFYNISSLPDGIYVIQVNVVSIAVNKIVIKNVMIEQNANNTRTSYVSSSTHVAATSKVDEARNRTLFAEWTPNKYTVTFDPNCKGGLISSQTSDGTYSGNNMTITYTASIHEYKLVNSSSSDPYATIGQTVYLIANKTYLMHAEVCDSSWSVIPSSSGSIQIFYAIGTYSESNSRRFYANTTYQTFTVPTTGTYKIRIDNDCGQTVRVQKFWIYSNFTYQKTVTYGEAYGTLP
-2812 STRKNNTA
+2812 TGLQA
-2820 NCWSGGSNYK
+2820 NSGSFVKWNSSSSGGSEIKSSTIVTTASNHTVYGSWSGLLTITVNSSSYYSNVK
-2830 YSANSVLPVN
+2830 YSTSSGQSGSIANGSSVNLANVPSTDTVTITATAKARVTDCSNQEWRYYGFMLN
-2840 NNKTLTAEYTTNK
+2840 NNRNYVAYNDNSSASTISKSISVGSLTQITVSGDSKSEPFCCVSGDSLIAMADGTTKQIKDIVVGDKIMSYNFDTKQMEPTTVEALTKIHRTQIVHITFADGTMLKITPDHPMFSERGWICYDTEAGNAHYFEINLEEQGTQVGDMLLSLSLMFDKEIVDIEYFDNTDIDVYTLTAAGNHNYFVQSVLVHNK
-2853 VNVGFYVE
+2853 PCIFACCVDGETDITMADGSTKKAKDVVVGDEVL
-2861 SKSYWSGASIYING
+2861 SYNDETKQYE
-2875 TQKYSDGQ
+2875 K
-2883 LAVGSKISAG
+2883 
-2893 TYDAGTTIELRATIT
+2893 TTIEETINPYR
-2908 KLAEEEKEYGVEF
+2908 EKILEITFEDGSTLKITDDHPLLSARGWICYNTELGQMAYGTHGV
-2921 WGRTAINNSTTSS
+2921 
-2934 QSVTVTVTL
+2934 
-2943 NDDDLCWVIGDYIN
+2943 
-2957 SCIAEGTLIT
+2957 
-2967 LADGTKKKVED
+2967 
-2978 LTLSDKLLIFNH
+2978 SDKAMQVGDEIIT
-2990 ETGKYDVAS
+2990 ETGAKTIASIKVIEFEDFEMVYTFRLANGLAFIVNGNIVAS
-2999 INFIENDG
+2999 V
-3007 RKIYDIINLKFSNG
+3007 RK
-3021 VTSRVIYEHGYFDL
+3021 
-3035 DLNKYVYIRDNTY
+3035 
-3048 KQYIGHRF
+3048 
-3056 YSENGVVTLVDAF
+3056 
-3069 MTTEKTGCY
+3069 
-3078 SLVTSYH
+3078 
-3085 LNYFTDGV
+3085 
-3093 LSMPGGISGLF
+3093 
-3104 NIFEYD
+3104 
-3110 EDLKFNQ
+3110 
-3117 DDMKLAIEEFG
+3117 
-3128 LFEYEDFADYV
+3128 
-3139 SKEEFD
+3139 
-3145 SYPTKY
+3145 
-3151 LKISMGRGLMT
+3151 
-3162 WEDIEYLIARYC
+3162 
-3174 NK
+3174 

>member
-1 MMFLVFCSALTISLA
+1 MSVGRGNNKKYKFFVSIVCLLFLIFASSLTISLA
-16 IFRSDKSDI
+16 IFRSDKSDV

-211 TINYGG
+211 TVNYGG
-217 KATIPEVTTAE
+217 KASIPEVTTAE

-296 NFTPNKNYVLKR
+296 HFTPNKNYVLKR

-370 EPTKSGKEFYY
+370 EPTKSGKELYY

-486 DFVTSIGESAFKSD
+486 NYVSNIGTAAFKSD
-500 SALTNFRAPTSLQT
+500 KALAKFIVPKDLATLGNQAFMSCTALTEI
-514 LGQTA
+514 
-519 FSGCTSLSKVKNL
+519 NL
-532 DTTSITEIPNECFA
+532 TNTQLTTIESDCFA
-546 GCSKLEE
+546 NCSNLSIVKL
-553 IVLPANI
+553 PTNI
-560 SKIRVGAFASSGLK
+560 TRINFGAFQGSGVAS
-574 TINLEDT
+574 INLEDT
-581 KLEELGSS
+581 KLEEFDASV
-589 AFKSCS
+589 FMSCS
-595 ALTQVTVPSTLKTM
+595 QISVITVPSTLKKM
-609 GQAVFM
+609 GQSVFM

-625 AGTSVSKIESTA
+625 AGTSVSSLEKWT
-637 FYSSKLIQIEFPESL
+637 FWFSSLIQIELPETL
-652 VSIDNSAFASCSE
+652 EIINEQVFASCSE

-736 LSQLTGFEN
+736 LSQLTGLEK
-745 TVVSSIGANAFK
+745 TVVATIGDSAFK
-757 GCSSLVDVSLPSTI
+757 DCTSLVDVSLPNTI
-771 QTVGENAFANCS
+771 QTIGANAFANCS

-873 GTISPSGAVVYS
+873 GTISPSGTIIYS

-913 ITAAEGAS
+913 VTAADGAA
-921 QSYDFDDIQKDHT
+921 QSYEFVDIQKDHT

-941 RVFKITVVCGENG
+941 RMFKITVVCGGNG
-954 KIEPSESDDY
+954 KIEPSTTKDY
-964 AYGSNVTFV
+964 AYGSEVAFV

-997 NAKYTFSNIRS
+997 NAEYTFSNLRA
-1008 NHEIEVSFEVVTF
+1008 NHKIEVSFEVVTF

-1067 EVINLSD
+1067 QALNLSED
-1074 VDVSKPYTYTF
+1074 VVSKPYTYTF
-1085 SNITANHVIS
+1085 SKITANHVIS
-1095 CQFESTQKTLTYD
+1095 CQFESTQRTLTYD
-1108 PNGGTFVFNTDIDIP
+1108 PNGGTFVLNTDIDIP
-1123 SGTDNYNFRPIA
+1123 SSTDNYNYRAIA

-1165 LYKFGDP
+1165 LYKFGNP
-1172 QKRYATINVPFGTN
+1172 QKRYATIKVPFGTN

-1205 LVYAGLAGSTA
+1205 LVYAGLAGGTA
-1216 GNSVSFRGIT
+1216 GNNVSLRGIT
-1226 MSVTKTLTWD
+1226 MSVTKTLTWN

-1241 SPTPTREGYT
+1241 SPTPTREGYN

-1263 QDFSNKTYSSVFGK
+1263 QDFSNKKYSSVFGK

-1284 IWEIKQFKITTSAGA
+1284 IWEIKQFQITTSAGA

-1321 DKGYRVATYS
+1321 DEGYRVATYS

-1343 AGDSDYY
+1343 AGDSDYF

-1358 HTISVT
+1358 HKISVT

-1410 GWATK
+1410 GWATIS
-1415 DAAAAT
+1415 
-1421 TATAVTNGTTMT
+1421 N
-1433 GNVGSGS
+1433 GNVK
-1440 DSIGTYFTKDATTST
+1440 Y
-1455 NQWWAG
+1455 
-1461 LACSNYYVTAGR
+1461 SN
-1473 TYIWTI
+1473 
-1479 EVYHEMGKTIRNQM
+1479 K
-1493 DANVSS
+1493 
-1499 SSTSGNDAAYGGSA
+1499 
-1513 VITPQQIPSG
+1513 
-1523 VWTTLTIRVKII
+1523 
-1535 AGASN
+1535 
-1540 PYIHHSFCPTNYVDG
+1540 
-1555 TNFSTPAK
+1555 
-1563 IYYRN
+1563 
-1568 SRIVE
+1568 
-1573 FEANPPEYMNCQKVK
+1573 QKVK
-1588 NLSAKQGDV
+1588 NLSATQGDIV
-1597 VELYAVWAA
+1597 DLYAVWAA

-1693 KNGMRIISCTEGGGW
+1693 KNSMRIISCTEGGGW
-1708 NLEQSGEYLQ
+1708 NLEQGGEYLQ

-1835 AHWTPNT
+1835 AHWTPNK
-1842 YSITFQADEASIYEK
+1842 YNVKFQANDATITEQL
-1857 YWNYAGS
+1857 WDYAGS
-1864 TGYTSSNAGSYSQY
+1864 AGYTSSNAGSYSKY
-1878 TLADSRKSPTYANA
+1878 KHNNSRTAELNEAN
-1892 VYDRTLSVYTPIPQR
+1892 YITFDGQLSFYTPIPIR
-1907 LGYTFVGWYS
+1907 LGHTFKGWYS
-1917 SKSGGVKVADA
+1917 AASGGVKVANSD
-1928 NGSLVASATGFTG
+1928 GSLVANVSGFTG
-1941 AIKQW
+1941 ANKEW
-1946 QNANNITLYAQWSVN
+1946 KSAKETTLYAQWTTN
-1961 TYAVEYAMNGGTK
+1961 EYMVDYVLNGGTK
-1974 GSTSPSSYTFG
+1974 GSTSPSKYTFG
-1985 TTTTISDPTRNGYTF
+1985 TNTTISDPTRTGYTF
-2000 AGWSVV
+2000 TGWSVV

-2011 KRSGTINMSSG
+2011 KRYGTIHYDTG
-2022 ILEYSSS
+2022 VLQ
-2029 YANAVYFPLFYQKAG
+2029 YASDYPSAVYFPLFYQQAG
-2044 VSYTGKLGG
+2044 VQYTGKLGNG
-2053 GEIRWRQWHTT
+2053 SIRWRQ
-2064 GGYSGNASTSNTFAT
+2064 YSTAGAYAGNAGESQTNTT
-2079 SEAKLL
+2079 NEAKYL
-2085 SLWYHLG
+2085 SLWYYSG
-2092 MSDDTTT
+2092 MSGSSTT

-2125 PNKITITLNKNGG
+2125 
-2138 SGGTDKFYY
+2138 
-2147 TYGINKFYSDA
+2147 A
-2158 NLTQELTS
+2158 
-2166 MTFPTRGGYTFSHYY
+2166 
-2181 GDGTCGGNKDEQYSM
+2181 
-2196 TTSGVTSTDLYIDI
+2196 
-2210 YKDATLY
+2210 
-2217 AKWNGIQYTITLDN
+2217 
-2231 NGGSGGSLGKTTYT
+2231 
-2245 TSPSAQTISIT
+2245 
-2256 NPTAKTGYH
+2256 
-2265 FDKYTFDGYSG
+2265 
-2276 SKPSISGTTLTIP
+2276 
-2289 ANTYGNLTITAIWSP
+2289 
-2304 NTYTVHYSPYGST
+2304 NTYTVTANANGGT
-2317 IENLLPFDP
+2317 IP
-2326 SFESTAT
+2326 TT
-2333 GTMSGWTNQAGN
+2333 SGWT
-2345 ATIKVVSGVA
+2345 VA
-2355 YGGSK
+2355 SGSK
-2360 SLEIAGADGGSY
+2360 IA
-2372 RIFRTCQGVMNGT
+2372 
-2385 YKFSAYLKTS
+2385 
-2395 GSGSIR
+2395 
-2401 IELNGG
+2401 
-2407 NYSWAGYSK
+2407 
-2416 SYTGNGS
+2416 
-2423 WQRLEV
+2423 
-2429 SIPKL
+2429 
-2434 TSDTTI
+2434 
-2440 YAFLYTGSA
+2440 
-2449 TTYYD
+2449 
-2454 DVYLTRSAQFSST
+2454 
-2467 LYEATATY
+2467 
-2475 DAEMP
+2475 
-2480 KVTLPTRAGY
+2480 
-2490 SFGGYFSS
+2490 
-2498 VPSYTNQSSSQNN
+2498 
-2511 LMSDSSPTWRI
+2511 
-2522 GIGTSSGYSSSALQV
+2522 
-2537 GYMLKFYFTYST
+2537 
-2549 TATLNSIDINDVN
+2549 
-2562 YTDYCVIDTTGTKKV
+2562 
-2577 VYGIVT
+2577 
-2583 LTSLGYVNQYSF
+2583 
-2595 IDLNF
+2595 
-2600 SENTSVSVT
+2600 
-2609 VNTLAICSTKNIQYY
+2609 
-2624 TSKGSSQKVYKLTQG
+2624 
-2639 ISLYA
+2639 
-2644 DWLVSKQTYTVSCE
+2644 
-2658 TTLSGWNAWT
+2658 
-2668 VGSSAHTN
+2668 
-2676 CFIYDGDIILCNGVS
+2676 
-2691 GFENLYIP
+2691 
-2699 VTIPSGWTT
+2699 
-2708 TFSWYCNMPTI
+2708 
-2719 SKDYGGIGA
+2719 
-2728 GKMRV
+2728 
-2733 QLLNYVPTDGSN
+2733 
-2745 VGNEKAYVEMASDA
+2745 
-2759 SSNFSMTYSTA
+2759 
-2770 GTYYLVFNFGFCD
+2770 
-2783 DGSLLKYMIRDVKMV
+2783 
-2798 STKTVTSSVTLPAI
+2798 TKTVTYDSTYGTLPTPTRTGYTFAGWSKNMFNPKLTYGYASCTRNGETFTFDTGSQNSSSLFFEVQCWNNTKYLSSVYSNSSTGICSGIFNKNGSITQLRFKYNGNNADACFYYDVSDLPDGKYVIQVNITTMQMNKIVIKNVMIEQNANNTRTSYVSSSTHVSSDTKVNEPFNRALFAEWTPNKYIVTFDPNCKGGLISSQTSDGTYSGNNMTITYTASTHEYKLVNSSSSDPYATIGQTVYLIANKTYLMHAEVCDSSWSVIPSSSGSIQIFYAIGGAYNESNSRRFYANTTYQTFTVPTTGTYKIRIDNDCGQTVRVQKFWIYSNFTYQKTVTYGEAYGTLP
-2812 STRKNNTA
+2812 TGLQA
-2820 NCWSGGSNYK
+2820 NGGSFVKWNSSSSGGSEIKSSTIVTTASNHKVYGAWSGQLTITVNPSSY
-2830 YSANSVLPVN
+2830 YSNVRYSTSSGQSGSIANGSSVNLVNVPSTDKVTITATAIKCKLVCNGN
-2840 NNKTLTAEYTTNK
+2840 NNNYYVYHGFRLNNDFSLSAYNETGEPKDVSATITVTVDMRSISVTGDTRTQDLCCVAED
-2853 VNVGFYVE
+2853 
-2861 SKSYWSGASIYING
+2861 SLISMADG
-2875 TQKYSDGQ
+2875 TQKQIKDIKVGDKVLSYNTTTRKIEQTVVQSLTKVIRRDIVHITFADGSYIKITPDHPMFSERGWIAYSTADGENTYPEVELEKQGTQIGDMILSLSLLFDKEIVDMKYITGETIPVYTFTVENNHNYFAQSVLIHNGPVKPCFMICCVDGETNITMADGTTKKAKDVVVGDEVLSYNDETKQYEKTTIEETINPYREKILEITFEDGSTLKITDDHPLLSARGWICYNPELGQ
-2883 LAVGSKISAG
+2883 LAYGS
-2893 TYDAGTTIELRATIT
+2893 
-2908 KLAEEEKEYGVEF
+2908 YGVCDKGMQVGDKIITETGAKTIASIKVIEF
-2921 WGRTAINNSTTSS
+2921 
-2934 QSVTVTVTL
+2934 
-2943 NDDDLCWVIGDYIN
+2943 
-2957 SCIAEGTLIT
+2957 
-2967 LADGTKKKVED
+2967 ED
-2978 LTLSDKLLIFNH
+2978 LEMVYTFRLANGLAFIAN
-2990 ETGKYDVAS
+2990 GNIVAS
-2999 INFIENDG
+2999 V
-3007 RKIYDIINLKFSNG
+3007 RK
-3021 VTSRVIYEHGYFDL
+3021 
-3035 DLNKYVYIRDNTY
+3035 
-3048 KQYIGHRF
+3048 
-3056 YSENGVVTLVDAF
+3056 
-3069 MTTEKTGCY
+3069 
-3078 SLVTSYH
+3078 
-3085 LNYFTDGV
+3085 
-3093 LSMPGGISGLF
+3093 
-3104 NIFEYD
+3104 
-3110 EDLKFNQ
+3110 
-3117 DDMKLAIEEFG
+3117 
-3128 LFEYEDFADYV
+3128 
-3139 SKEEFD
+3139 
-3145 SYPTKY
+3145 
-3151 LKISMGRGLMT
+3151 
-3162 WEDIEYLIARYC
+3162 
-3174 NK
+3174 

>member
-1 MMFLVFCSALTISLA
+1 MLFFVFCSALTVSLA

-58 NDIKLTVA
+58 NDVKLTVA

-77 VYFDSTNEV
+77 VYFDGTNEV

-217 KATIPEVTTAE
+217 KASIPEVTTAE

-296 NFTPNKNYVLKR
+296 HFTPNKNYVLKR

-322 LLKRITGAVVVSA
+322 LLKRITGAVTVSA

-404 DVPNTSGTTT
+404 DVPNASGTTT

-442 ADSAVNMFSGTNN
+442 ADSPVNMFSGTNN

-500 SALTNFRAPTSLQT
+500 SALTNFRAPTSLQI
-514 LGQTA
+514 LGKAA
-519 FSGCTSLSKVKNL
+519 FSGCGALAKVTNL
-532 DTTSITEIPNECFA
+532 DATSISEIPNDCFG
-546 GCSKLEE
+546 GCSQLEE
-553 IVLPANI
+553 VILPVNLVRIGESAF
-560 SKIRVGAFASSGLK
+560 VGAALK
-574 TINLEDT
+574 TLNLEET

-589 AFKSCS
+589 AFNSCS

-615 FSGITEVKNF
+615 FSGITKVKNF
-625 AGTSVSKIESTA
+625 AGTSVSSLEKWT
-637 FYSSKLIQIEFPESL
+637 FWLSSLIQIELPETL
-652 VSIDNSAFASCSE
+652 EIINEQVFASCSE

-679 ILDGAFSG
+679 ILDDAFSG

-736 LSQLTGFEN
+736 LSQLTGFEK

-757 GCSSLVDVSLPSTI
+757 GCSSLVDVSLPNTI
-771 QTVGENAFANCS
+771 QTVGANAFANCS

-797 TLSVAANSFTG
+797 TLSVASNSFTG

-873 GTISPSGAVVYS
+873 GTISPSGTIIYS

-913 ITAAEGAS
+913 VTAADGAA
-921 QSYDFDDIQKDHT
+921 QSYEFVDIQKDHT

-941 RVFKITVVCGENG
+941 RMFKITVVCGGNG
-954 KIEPSESDDY
+954 KIEPSTTKDY
-964 AYGSNVTFV
+964 AYGSEVAFI

-997 NAKYTFSNIRS
+997 NAEYTFSNLRA
-1008 NHEIEVSFEVVTF
+1008 NHKIEVSFEVVTF

-1067 EVINLSD
+1067 QALNLSGD
-1074 VDVSKPYTYTF
+1074 VVSKPYTYTF
-1085 SNITANHVIS
+1085 SKITANHVIS
-1095 CQFESTQKTLTYD
+1095 CQFESTQRTLTYD
-1108 PNGGTFVFNTDIDIP
+1108 PNGGTFVLNTDIDLP
-1123 SGTDNYNFRPIA
+1123 STTDNYNYRTIA
-1135 TIGFAPS
+1135 QIGLVPK
-1142 TTYSINFA
+1142 TTYTINFA

-1159 TEFHVL
+1159 TEFHVR
-1165 LYKFGDP
+1165 LYKFGKP
-1172 QKRYATINVPFGTN
+1172 STHYAFIKVPFGTN

-1205 LVYAGLAGSTA
+1205 LVYAGLAGATA
-1216 GNSVSFRGIT
+1216 GNNVSLRGIT

-1241 SPTPTREGYT
+1241 SPTPTREGYN

-1263 QDFSNKTYSSVFGK
+1263 QDFSNKKYSSVFGK

-1284 IWEIKQFKITTSAGA
+1284 IWEIKQFQITTSAGA

-1321 DKGYRVATYS
+1321 DKGYRVSTYS
-1331 IDGGNAINSTAK
+1331 IDGGNAITSTVQ
-1343 AGDSDYY
+1343 AGNSDYY
-1350 TFRNITAN
+1350 TFRNVTAD

-1395 ELTANGFSRTGYNFA
+1395 ELTTNGFSRTGYNFA
-1410 GWATK
+1410 GWATIS
-1415 DAAAAT
+1415 
-1421 TATAVTNGTTMT
+1421 N
-1433 GNVGSGS
+1433 GNVK
-1440 DSIGTYFTKDATTST
+1440 Y
-1455 NQWWAG
+1455 
-1461 LACSNYYVTAGR
+1461 SN
-1473 TYIWTI
+1473 
-1479 EVYHEMGKTIRNQM
+1479 K
-1493 DANVSS
+1493 
-1499 SSTSGNDAAYGGSA
+1499 
-1513 VITPQQIPSG
+1513 
-1523 VWTTLTIRVKII
+1523 
-1535 AGASN
+1535 
-1540 PYIHHSFCPTNYVDG
+1540 
-1555 TNFSTPAK
+1555 
-1563 IYYRN
+1563 
-1568 SRIVE
+1568 
-1573 FEANPPEYMNCQKVK
+1573 QKVK
-1588 NLSAKQGDV
+1588 NLSAEQDKV

-1606 NTYVMTLDENNRS
+1606 NQYTVTFNPNGGTVS
-1619 NLKTKNVVYDQP
+1619 PTSQTVVYGQA
-1631 YGTFDVPSKTGYT
+1631 YGAMPTPTRTGYAFAGWGYAMPLTKASNTILEDNYTIKSGSEHTDT
-1644 YVGWR
+1644 YFWVNAGYTLTVGT
-1649 VGKRLI
+1649 K
-1655 DEKTFN
+1655 
-1661 GSSDYVNLG
+1661 YVF
-1670 RTYMYTDK
+1670 R
-1678 ITVMARA
+1678 
-1685 YMDDWTQY
+1685 
-1693 KNGMRIISCTEGGGW
+1693 
-1708 NLEQSGEYLQ
+1708 
-1718 FAIYDSGVGYK
+1718 
-1729 VAKSNISFANL
+1729 
-1740 ASGWHTFVATFD
+1740 FVATVDPNNNWLFAPQNKEPSYRLKNGYNEIEFTAQDARAFFFD
-1752 GEYARLYIDGI
+1752 DQNCDEAHPFTITDASIQAVTTNEIIPVTTTKYI
-1763 GVGKSAKFSS
+1763 S
-1773 GKIGYHASNSIL
+1773 GATTVQYASNHTL
-1785 VGAEAGSSS
+1785 YAQ
-1794 SPVGSYFK
+1794 
-1802 GKISYVSIFN
+1802 
-1812 SSNYYTKDT
+1812 
-1821 ISSAKCPAYNTVAV
+1821 
-1835 AHWTPNT
+1835 WTPNK
-1842 YSITFQADEASIYEK
+1842 YNIKFQANDATITEQL
-1857 YWNYAGS
+1857 WDYAGS
-1864 TGYTSSNAGSYSQY
+1864 AGYTSSNKGSYDKYSHNGSRTAELNEANYITFDSQ
-1878 TLADSRKSPTYANA
+1878 
-1892 VYDRTLSVYTPIPQR
+1892 LSFYTPIPIR
-1907 LGYTFVGWYS
+1907 LGHTFKGWYS
-1917 SKSGGVKVADA
+1917 AASGGVKVANSD
-1928 NGSLVASATGFTG
+1928 GSLVANVSGFTG
-1941 AIKQW
+1941 ANKEW
-1946 QNANNITLYAQWSVN
+1946 KSAKETTLYAQWTTN
-1961 TYAVEYAMNGGTK
+1961 EYLVDYVLNGGTK
-1974 GSTSPSSYTFG
+1974 GSTSPSKYTFG
-1985 TTTTISDPTRNGYTF
+1985 TNTTISDPTRTGYTF
-2000 AGWSVV
+2000 TGWSVV
-2006 ATLDG
+2006 AELDG
-2011 KRSGTINMSSG
+2011 KRYGTINLSSG
-2022 ILEYSSS
+2022 VLQ
-2029 YANAVYFPLFYQKAG
+2029 YASDYPNAVYFPLFYENAG
-2044 VSYTGKLGG
+2044 ISYTGKSASGQ
-2053 GEIRWRQWHTT
+2053 IRWREYTLA
-2064 GGYSGNASTSNTFAT
+2064 GEYVKNAGT
-2079 SEAKLL
+2079 SENPHSVSTDQYL
-2085 SLWYHLG
+2085 SLWYYTG
-2092 MSDDTTT
+2092 MSDPSTT

-2111 ANQVGKLTLTANWT
+2111 ANQVGNLTLTANWT
-2125 PNKITITLNKNGG
+2125 PNKIKITLDKNGG
-2138 SGGTDKFYY
+2138 YGGTNEFYY

-2158 NLTQELTS
+2158 NFTQELTS
-2166 MTFPTRGGYTFSHYY
+2166 ITFPTRAGYTFSHYY
-2181 GDGTCGGNKDEQYSM
+2181 GDGSSGGNANEQYSM

-2217 AKWNGIQYTITLDN
+2217 AKWNGNQYTITLSA
-2231 NGGSGGSLGKTTYT
+2231 NGGTGGSLEKDNYI
-2245 TSPSAQTISIT
+2245 TSPNAQTVSIIH
-2256 NPTAKTGYH
+2256 PTAQTGYY
-2265 FDKYTFDGYSG
+2265 FNGYSFDGYSG
-2276 SKPSISGTTLTIP
+2276 SRPSLSGTILTIP
-2289 ANTYGNLTITAIWSP
+2289 ANMYGNLKITAIWTP
-2304 NTYTVHYSPYGST
+2304 NRYTVHYSPYAST
-2317 IENLLPFDP
+2317 NENLLSFDP
-2326 SFESTAT
+2326 SFESMPIGNMT
-2333 GTMSGWTNQAGN
+2333 GWNNQAGN
-2345 ATIKVVSGVA
+2345 ATIKVVDNTA
-2355 YGGSK
+2355 YGGKK
-2360 SLEIAGADGGSY
+2360 SLQIAGANGSNY
-2372 RIFRTCQGVMNGT
+2372 RVYKTYNGVKDT
-2385 YKFSAYLKTS
+2385 EYVFSAYMKTN
-2395 GSGSIR
+2395 GTTNQYAIK
-2401 IELNGG
+2401 IELFGGDYNWNGYWGYYSGKG
-2407 NYSWAGYSK
+2407 N
-2416 SYTGNGS
+2416 
-2423 WQRLEV
+2423 WQHV
-2429 SIPKL
+2429 NISIPRL
-2434 TSDTTI
+2434 TSNTTI
-2440 YAFLYTGSA
+2440 HAFLYIGPE
-2449 TTYYD
+2449 TTYFD
-2454 DVYLTRSAQFSST
+2454 DVYLSRYRDFDISLSNSYAR
-2467 LYEATATY
+2467 YNEP
-2475 DAEMP
+2475 MP
-2480 KVTLPTRAGY
+2480 SVQLPTRAGY
-2490 SFGGYFSS
+2490 VFGGYFSQT
-2498 VPSYTNQSSSQNN
+2498 PTFTNKAFSQA
-2511 LMSDSSPTWRI
+2511 SWVTDESKKVVRI
-2522 GIGTSSGYSSSALQV
+2522 GVGTTSGYTVNTLQE
-2537 GYMLKFYFTYST
+2537 GYLLKFYITYTSST
-2549 TATLNSIDINDVN
+2549 ASLESVDINDVD
-2562 YTDYCVIDTTGTKKV
+2562 YTQYCVFETSNSIKS
-2577 VYGIVT
+2577 VYGIIT
-2583 LTSLGYVNQYSF
+2583 LTSLQYINSYSF

-2600 SENTSVSVT
+2600 SEEDSSLSVNVK
-2609 VNTLAICSTKNIQYY
+2609 TLAVSTQKNLQYY
-2624 TSKGSSQKVYKLTQG
+2624 TTLGTSQKQFTQLSG
-2639 ISLYA
+2639 LSLYA
-2644 DWLVSKQTYTVSCE
+2644 EWIYTAQNYMVSCE
-2658 TTLSGWNAWT
+2658 TDLVGWNAWKF
-2668 VGSSAHTN
+2668 GNSAHESCFKFDGNMISFYSTN
-2676 CFIYDGDIILCNGVS
+2676 TSVY
-2691 GFENLYIP
+2691 ENFYIP
-2699 VTIPSGWTT
+2699 VSIPSGWTT
-2708 TFSWYCNMPTI
+2708 KIKLGVIVPNFDANYA
-2719 SKDYGGIGA
+2719 GIGS
-2728 GKMRV
+2728 GVMRA
-2733 QLLNYVPTDGSN
+2733 QLLNYIPTTGSN
-2745 VGNEKAYVEMASDA
+2745 VGKEKAYVDMKTTTGSYEI
-2759 SSNFSMTYSTA
+2759 NYSQA
-2770 GTYYLVFNFGFCD
+2770 GNYYLVLNFGFINRNVRHIFTAL
-2783 DGSLLKYMIRDVKMV
+2783 SIKII
-2798 STKTVTSSVTLPAI
+2798 STKSTIDSVSLPSLSA
-2812 STRKNNTA
+2812 RENNTA
-2820 NCWSGGSNYK
+2820 LYWIDSSTSNY
-2830 YSANSVLPVN
+2830 YAANSTYLLTKPKDV
-2840 NNKTLTAEYTTNK
+2840 TLTAAYSTNK
-2853 VNVGFYVE
+2853 VKVAFYVE
-2861 SKSYWSGASIYING
+2861 SKTYWNNATIYING
-2875 TQKYSDGQ
+2875 VQKYTNSQ
-2883 LAVGSKISAG
+2883 LQNGSLTEI
-2893 TYDAGTTIELRATIT
+2893 TTLDAGTKIKIVATIT
-2908 KLAEEEKEYGVEF
+2908 KLAEDKKEYGVEF
-2921 WGRTAINNSTTSS
+2921 WGRSETNSSTTSEKV
-2934 QSVTVTVTL
+2934 VTIEETL
-2943 NDDDLCWVIGDYIN
+2943 SSDQLYWMIRDKES
-2957 SCIAEGTLIT
+2957 SCVAEGTLIT
-2967 LADGTKKKVED
+2967 LANGTRKKVED
-2978 LTLSDKLLIFNH
+2978 LTLDDKLLIFNH
-2990 ETGKYDVAS
+2990 EIGQYDVAD

-3007 RKIYDIINLKFSNG
+3007 RKWYDIINLKFSNG
-3021 VTSRVIYEHGYFDL
+3021 VVSRVIYEHGYFDL
-3035 DLNKYVYIRDNTY
+3035 NLNKYVYIREDTY
-3048 KQYIGHRF
+3048 ENYIGHKF
-3056 YSENGVVTLVDAF
+3056 YSEEGVVTLVDAF
-3069 MTTEKTGCY
+3069 MTTERTGCY

-3117 DDMKLAIEEFG
+3117 EDMKLAIKQFG

>member
-1 MMFLVFCSALTISLA
+1 MSVGRGNNKKRKFFVSIVCLLFLIFASSLTVSLA
-16 IFRSDKSDI
+16 LFRSDKSDT

-66 DNTSP
+66 DNTNP

-93 NSFSIK
+93 NSFSVED
-99 NHENYTWSRFG
+99 HENYTWSRFG
-110 DYWYLCDK
+110 DYWYLCDN
-118 SGNLMQLNSTKAGE
+118 SGKLMSLNSTKAGE
-132 VYVFLI
+132 VYVFLN
-138 QSDAV
+138 QTDAI
-143 VPEMQGVLGD
+143 VPEMQGLLGD
-153 DEFVSCEIVVQSSLA
+153 DEFVSCEVIVQSSLA

-173 TTNFSEINK
+173 TTDFSEINK

-193 TGTYSVVFK
+193 SGTFTIEFK
-202 QNGATLSTQ
+202 QNGTTLSTQ

-228 GDVFLCWNTREDGSG
+228 GEVFLCWNTREDGSG
-243 ANITNEQLG
+243 ANITNEQLN
-252 YITQNLTLF
+252 YITQNLTLY
-261 PMFENQK
+261 PTFENQK

-276 EGGTISP
+276 EGGIITP

-296 NFTPNKNYVLKR
+296 HFTANKNYVLKR
-308 ILIDG
+308 ILING
-313 DPVGATSEY
+313 DPVGAANEY
-322 LLKRITGAVVVSA
+322 LLKRITGAVEVSA

-347 GGAGEQP
+347 GGTGEQP

-365 MLEGN
+365 MIEGN

-381 YSTNSADN
+381 YSTDSADN

-414 LFAIY
+414 LYAIY

-442 ADSAVNMFSGTNN
+442 ADSAVNIFDGTNN

-486 DFVTSIGESAFKSD
+486 DFVTSIGENAFKSD
-500 SALTNFRAPTSLQT
+500 SALTTFRAPTSLQI
-514 LGQTA
+514 LGKAA
-519 FSGCTSLSKVKNL
+519 FSGCGALAKVTNL
-532 DTTSITEIPNECFA
+532 DATGISEIPNDCFG
-546 GCSKLEE
+546 GCSQLEE
-553 IVLPANI
+553 VILPVNLVRIGESAF
-560 SKIRVGAFASSGLK
+560 VGTALK

-581 KLEELGSS
+581 KLEELGAS
-589 AFKSCS
+589 AFNSCS
-595 ALTQVTVPSTLKTM
+595 ALTQVTVPSTLKTV

-625 AGTSVSKIESTA
+625 AGTSVSRLEKWT
-637 FYSSKLIQIEFPESL
+637 FWYSSLIQIELPETL
-652 VSIDNSAFASCSE
+652 EIIDEQVFASCSE
-665 LTRVGGLQNTKVTQ
+665 LTRVGGLQSAKVTS
-679 ILDGAFSG
+679 IAGGAFSG
-687 CSKLKNVIFP
+687 CTKLTNVIFP
-697 QTLLTLGGGAYSGC
+697 QTLLTLGDGAFSGC
-711 SALTSVTFNSNL
+711 SALTSVTFKSKL
-723 KTIGANAF
+723 ATIGANAF

-736 LSQLTGFEN
+736 LSQLTGLES
-745 TVVSSIGANAFK
+745 TVVTSIGDGAFK
-757 GCSSLVDVSLPSTI
+757 DCSSLVDVSLPITI
-771 QTVGENAFANCS
+771 QTIGANAFANCS

-797 TLSVAANSFTG
+797 TLSVASNSFAG

-819 ESHFD
+819 ENHFD

-857 WEKFHDA
+857 WVKFHDA

-873 GTISPSGAVVYS
+873 GTISPSGSVIYS

-891 YVISPETG
+891 YVISPDTG
-899 YKIKKILV
+899 YKIKTILV

-913 ITAAEGAS
+913 ITAADGAA
-921 QSYDFDDIQKDHT
+921 QSYEFVDIQKDHT

-954 KIEPSESDDY
+954 KINPSESADY

-997 NAKYTFSNIRS
+997 NAEYTFSNVRS
-1008 NHEIEVSFEVVTF
+1008 DHEIKVSFEIVTF

-1042 NWGENHSVTY
+1042 NWGESHEITY
-1052 TPNDKFVISTIVVDG
+1052 TPNEKYVISTIIVDG
-1067 EVINLSD
+1067 EALNLSG

-1085 SNITANHVIS
+1085 SKITANHVIS
-1095 CQFESTQKTLTYD
+1095 CQFESTQRTLTYD
-1108 PNGGTFVFNTDIDIP
+1108 PNGGAFADGVSSKTQE
-1123 SGTDNYNFRPIA
+1123 YNAFSNQ
-1135 TIGFAPS
+1135 TIS
-1142 TTYSINFA
+1142 
-1150 SATLISGTA
+1150 LIS
-1159 TEFHVL
+1159 
-1165 LYKFGDP
+1165 
-1172 QKRYATINVPFGTN
+1172 TN
-1186 VSAVFTSPETLNPS
+1186 PVRT
-1200 DNNQI
+1200 
-1205 LVYAGLAGSTA
+1205 
-1216 GNSVSFRGIT
+1216 
-1226 MSVTKTLTWD
+1226 
-1236 SVCGV
+1236 
-1241 SPTPTREGYT
+1241 GYN
-1251 FKGWSTESEGST
+1251 FKGWNTLPDGSGKGNSELTGAI
-1263 QDFSNKTYSSVFGK
+1263 YSSVFGK

-1284 IWEIKQFKITTSAGA
+1284 IWEIKQFEIKTSAGA
-1299 HGTITESMTVDWGT
+1299 HGTITDSMVVDWGT
-1313 TATVEMKP
+1313 TVTVEMKP

-1331 IDGGNAINSTAK
+1331 VDGGNAITSTVQ
-1343 AGDSDYY
+1343 AGNSDYY
-1350 TFRNITAN
+1350 TFRNVTAN

-1370 TIKYNGNGATSGSTT
+1370 TIRYNGNGATGGSTA
-1385 SSSHT
+1385 SSTHT
-1390 YDEEK
+1390 YDAAK
-1395 ELTANGFSRTGYNFA
+1395 KLTANGFSRTGYTFA
-1410 GWATK
+1410 GWATSENGNISYK
-1415 DAAAAT
+1415 NEES
-1421 TATAVTNGTTMT
+1421 VT
-1433 GNVGSGS
+1433 
-1440 DSIGTYFTKDATTST
+1440 
-1455 NQWWAG
+1455 
-1461 LACSNYYVTAGR
+1461 
-1473 TYIWTI
+1473 
-1479 EVYHEMGKTIRNQM
+1479 
-1493 DANVSS
+1493 
-1499 SSTSGNDAAYGGSA
+1499 
-1513 VITPQQIPSG
+1513 
-1523 VWTTLTIRVKII
+1523 
-1535 AGASN
+1535 
-1540 PYIHHSFCPTNYVDG
+1540 
-1555 TNFSTPAK
+1555 
-1563 IYYRN
+1563 
-1568 SRIVE
+1568 
-1573 FEANPPEYMNCQKVK
+1573 

-1597 VELYAVWAA
+1597 VDLYAVWTA

-1619 NLKTKNVVYDQP
+1619 NLKTKNVVYDQAF
-1631 YGTFDVPSKTGYT
+1631 GTFDVPSKTGYT

-1670 RTYMYTDK
+1670 RTYMYTDR
-1678 ITVMARA
+1678 ITIMARA

-1708 NLEQSGEYLQ
+1708 NLEQGGEYLQ

-1740 ASGWHTFVATFD
+1740 ASGWHTFVANFD

-1794 SPVGSYFK
+1794 SPAGSYFK

-1842 YSITFQADEASIYEK
+1842 YSITFQADDASIYEK

-1864 TGYTSSNAGSYSQY
+1864 TGYTSSNAGSYSKY

-1892 VYDRTLSVYTPIPQR
+1892 VYDSTLSVYTPIPQR
-1907 LGYTFVGWYS
+1907 LGYTFAGWYS
-1917 SKSGGVKVADA
+1917 SSSGGVKVADA
-1928 NGSLVASATGFTG
+1928 NGSLVASASGFTG

-1961 TYAVEYAMNGGTK
+1961 KYAVEYAMNGGTK

-2000 AGWSVV
+2000 AGWTVT
-2006 ATLDG
+2006 ATLDE
-2011 KRSGTINMSSG
+2011 KRSGTINMNSG

-2053 GEIRWRQWHTT
+2053 GQIRWRQWHTT
-2064 GGYSGNASTSNTFAT
+2064 GGYFGNASTSATFAT

-2099 LSWNGGKSFKID
+2099 LTWDGGKSFKID
-2111 ANQVGKLTLTANWT
+2111 ANQVGKLTLTARWT

-2158 NLTQELTS
+2158 DLTLELTS
-2166 MTFPTRGGYTFSHYY
+2166 ITFPTRAGYTFSHYY

-2196 TTSGVTSTDLYIDI
+2196 TTSGVTSTDLYTDI

-2217 AKWNGIQYTITLDN
+2217 AKWNGIQYTITLDK
-2231 NGGSGGSLGKTTYT
+2231 NGGSGGNLGKNTYT
-2245 TSPSAQTISIT
+2245 TSPSAQTFT
-2256 NPTAKTGYH
+2256 VTHPTAPTGYH
-2265 FDKYTFDGYSG
+2265 LSYYSFSGYTG
-2276 SKPSISGTTLTIP
+2276 SEPTQSGTTITIP
-2289 ANTYGNLTITAIWSP
+2289 ANMYGNLKLTAIWSP
-2304 NTYTVHYSPYGST
+2304 NTYTVHYSPSGST
-2317 IENLLPFDP
+2317 IENLLSFDP

-2345 ATIKVVSGVA
+2345 ATIKVVSGTA
-2355 YGGSK
+2355 YGGNK
-2360 SLEIAGADGGSY
+2360 SLQIAGADGGNY
-2372 RIFRTCQGVMNGT
+2372 RIYKT
-2385 YKFSAYLKTS
+2385 YAGIKDTKYIFSFYMKTS

-2401 IELNGG
+2401 LELNGG
-2407 NYSWAGYSK
+2407 NYSWAGYSATY
-2416 SYTGNGS
+2416 SGNGS

-2429 SIPKL
+2429 STPTL
-2434 TSDTTI
+2434 TSNTTI

-2449 TTYYD
+2449 TSYYD
-2454 DVYLTRSAQFSST
+2454 DVYLLSGYNTKTT

-2480 KVTLPTRAGY
+2480 DVTLPTRAGY

-2511 LMSDSSPTWRI
+2511 FMSDSSQTWRI

-2549 TATLNSIDINDVN
+2549 TAKLRSIDINDVD
-2562 YTDYCVIDTTGTKKV
+2562 YTNYCVIDTTGTKKV

-2583 LTSLGYVNQYSF
+2583 LTSLNYVNQYSF

-2609 VNTLAICSTKNIQYY
+2609 VNTLAVCSTKNIQYY
-2624 TSKGSSQKVYKLTQG
+2624 TSKGSSQKVYKLTSG

-2644 DWLVSKQTYTVSCE
+2644 DWFVSKQTYTVSCE

-2676 CFIYDGDIILCNGVS
+2676 CFIYDGDTIFCNGVS

-2708 TFSWYCNMPTI
+2708 TISWRATIPTI
-2719 SKDYGGIGA
+2719 DADYAQIGA
-2728 GKMRV
+2728 GIMRA
-2733 QLLNYVPTDGSN
+2733 QLLAYAPTNGSN
-2745 VGNEKAYVEMASDA
+2745 VGNEKAYVNMTSGTT
-2759 SSNFSMTYSTA
+2759 SSYKMTYSTS
-2770 GTYYLVFNFGFCD
+2770 GTYYFVLNFGFCN
-2783 DGSLLKYMIRDVKMV
+2783 DGSLLKYQFSEIKMV

-2820 NCWSGGSNYK
+2820 NYWVYDYDNYL
-2830 YSANSVLPVN
+2830 ANSTFLVADNV
-2840 NNKTLTAEYTTNK
+2840 TFTADYTTNK

-2861 SKSYWSGASIYING
+2861 SKSYWENASIYING
-2875 TQKYSDGQ
+2875 TQKYSDSQ
-2883 LAVGSKISAG
+2883 LKVGSKIIVG
-2893 TYDAGTTIELRATIT
+2893 TLDAGTTIQLRATAT
-2908 KLAEEEKEYGVEF
+2908 KLAEEKKEYGVEF
-2921 WGRTAINNSTTSS
+2921 CGRTAINESTTSS
-2934 QSVTVTVTL
+2934 QSVTVTFTL
-2943 NDDDLCWVIGDYIN
+2943 SDDDLCWVIRDYVK
-2957 SCIAEGTLIT
+2957 SCVAEGTLIT

-2978 LTLSDKLLIFNH
+2978 LTLSDQLLIFNH

-3007 RKIYDIINLKFSNG
+3007 RKMYNIINLKFSNG

-3035 DLNKYVYIRDNTY
+3035 DLNKYVYIRENTY

-3056 YSENGVVTLVDAF
+3056 YSENGVVTLDDAY
-3069 MTTEKTGCY
+3069 MTTEMTGCY

-3117 DDMKLAIEEFG
+3117 EDMKLAIDEFG
-3128 LFEYEDFADYV
+3128 LFEYEDFAEYV

>member
-1 MMFLVFCSALTISLA
+1 M
-16 IFRSDKSDI
+16 
-25 QQNSFGAVVL
+25 
-35 HDNSQYKYKSKI
+35 
-47 QNKLVG
+47 
-53 EEYLF
+53 
-58 NDIKLTVA
+58 
-66 DNTSP
+66 
-71 VFIRAH
+71 
-77 VYFDSTNEV
+77 
-86 AKDKIKF
+86 
-93 NSFSIK
+93 
-99 NHENYTWSRFG
+99 
-110 DYWYLCDK
+110 
-118 SGNLMQLNSTKAGE
+118 
-132 VYVFLI
+132 
-138 QSDAV
+138 
-143 VPEMQGVLGD
+143 
-153 DEFVSCEIVVQSSLA
+153 
-168 SNFSN
+168 
-173 TTNFSEINK
+173 
-182 SFDKNA
+182 
-188 TETTK
+188 
-193 TGTYSVVFK
+193 
-202 QNGATLSTQ
+202 
-211 TINYGG
+211 
-217 KATIPEVTTAE
+217 
-228 GDVFLCWNTREDGSG
+228 
-243 ANITNEQLG
+243 
-252 YITQNLTLF
+252 
-261 PMFENQK
+261 
-268 VLVTVVQS
+268 
-276 EGGTISP
+276 
-283 ETQMVDWGSDLVM
+283 
-296 NFTPNKNYVLKR
+296 
-308 ILIDG
+308 
-313 DPVGATSEY
+313 
-322 LLKRITGAVVVSA
+322 
-335 EFVSD
+335 
-340 YIVLDIN
+340 
-347 GGAGEQP
+347 
-354 NVVYNGDQTKF
+354 
-365 MLEGN
+365 
-370 EPTKSGKEFYY
+370 
-381 YSTNSADN
+381 
-389 EQGQNGDRYDLGYWY
+389 
-404 DVPNTSGTTT
+404 
-414 LFAIY
+414 
-419 LTPSS
+419 
-424 NYQTAQ
+424 
-430 NYVVVPKNVSAI
+430 
-442 ADSAVNMFSGTNN
+442 
-455 TVKFV
+455 
-460 TLPRQTSKIGK
+460 
-471 NAFANCS
+471 
-478 GLVGVSMS
+478 
-486 DFVTSIGESAFKSD
+486 
-500 SALTNFRAPTSLQT
+500 
-514 LGQTA
+514 
-519 FSGCTSLSKVKNL
+519 
-532 DTTSITEIPNECFA
+532 
-546 GCSKLEE
+546 
-553 IVLPANI
+553 
-560 SKIRVGAFASSGLK
+560 
-574 TINLEDT
+574 
-581 KLEELGSS
+581 
-589 AFKSCS
+589 
-595 ALTQVTVPSTLKTM
+595 
-609 GQAVFM
+609 
-615 FSGITEVKNF
+615 
-625 AGTSVSKIESTA
+625 
-637 FYSSKLIQIEFPESL
+637 
-652 VSIDNSAFASCSE
+652 
-665 LTRVGGLQNTKVTQ
+665 
-679 ILDGAFSG
+679 
-687 CSKLKNVIFP
+687 
-697 QTLLTLGGGAYSGC
+697 
-711 SALTSVTFNSNL
+711 TFNSNL

-736 LSQLTGFEN
+736 LSQLTELEK
-745 TVVSSIGANAFK
+745 TVVSSIGDGAFK
-757 GCSSLVDVSLPSTI
+757 GCSSLVDVSLPNTI
-771 QTVGENAFANCS
+771 QTIGANAFANCS

-913 ITAAEGAS
+913 VTAADGAA
-921 QSYDFDDIQKDHT
+921 QSYEFVDIQKDHT

-941 RVFKITVVCGENG
+941 RMFKITVVCGGNG
-954 KIEPSESDDY
+954 KIEPSESANY

-997 NAKYTFSNIRS
+997 NAKYTFSNLRA
-1008 NHEIEVSFEVVTF
+1008 NHKIEVSFEVVTF

-1067 EVINLSD
+1067 QALNLSED
-1074 VDVSKPYTYTF
+1074 VVSKPYTYTF
-1085 SNITANHVIS
+1085 SKITANHVIS
-1095 CQFESTQKTLTYD
+1095 CQFESTQRTLTYD
-1108 PNGGTFVFNTDIDIP
+1108 PNGGTFVLNTDIDLP
-1123 SGTDNYNFRPIA
+1123 STTDNYNYRTIA
-1135 TIGFAPS
+1135 QIGLVPK
-1142 TTYSINFA
+1142 TTYTINFA

-1159 TEFHVL
+1159 TEFHVR
-1165 LYKFGDP
+1165 LYKFGKP
-1172 QKRYATINVPFGTN
+1172 STHYAFIKVPFGTN

-1205 LVYAGLAGSTA
+1205 LVYAGLAGATA
-1216 GNSVSFRGIT
+1216 GNNVSLRGIT

-1241 SPTPTREGYT
+1241 SPTPTREGYN

-1263 QDFSNKTYSSVFGK
+1263 QDFSNKKYSSVFGK

-1284 IWEIKQFKITTSAGA
+1284 IWEIKQFQITTEAGA

-1321 DKGYRVATYS
+1321 DKGYRVSTYS

-1343 AGDSDYY
+1343 AGDSDYF

-1358 HTISVT
+1358 HTISAT

-1415 DAAAAT
+1415 DAIAAT
-1421 TATAVTNGTTMT
+1421 NATAVTNGTSLTQDVR
-1433 GNVGSGS
+1433 GGS
-1440 DSIGTYFTKDATTST
+1440 DSIGTYFTKDSSAI
-1455 NQWWAG
+1455 WWAG
-1461 LACSNYYVTAGR
+1461 LACNRFNAQAGL

-1479 EVYHEMGKTIRNQM
+1479 EVYHEMGKTIQNRM

-1535 AGASN
+1535 AGVTS
-1540 PYIHHSFCPTNYVDG
+1540 PYIHHSFCPTSYVDG
-1555 TNFSTPAK
+1555 TGFTTAAK

-1568 SRIVE
+1568 SRIVAMTE
-1573 FEANPPEYMNCQKVK
+1573 NPPKYMNCEKVK
-1588 NLSAKQGDV
+1588 NLSATQGDIV
-1597 VELYAVWAA
+1597 DLYAVWAA

-1670 RTYMYTDK
+1670 RTYMYTNK

-1708 NLEQSGEYLQ
+1708 NLEPNGDYLQ
-1718 FAIYDSGVGYK
+1718 FAIYDSGVGDR

-1740 ASGWHTFVATFD
+1740 ASGWHTFVANFD

-1835 AHWTPNT
+1835 AHWTPNK
-1842 YSITFQADEASIYEK
+1842 YNVKFQANDATITEQL
-1857 YWNYAGS
+1857 WDYAGS
-1864 TGYTSSNAGSYSQY
+1864 AGYTSSNKGSYDKY
-1878 TLADSRKSPTYANA
+1878 THNNSRTAELNKAN
-1892 VYDRTLSVYTPIPQR
+1892 YISFDGQLSFYTPIPIR
-1907 LGYTFVGWYS
+1907 LGHTFKGWYS
-1917 SKSGGVKVADA
+1917 AASGGVKVANSD
-1928 NGSLVASATGFTG
+1928 GSLVANVSGFTG
-1941 AIKQW
+1941 ANKEW
-1946 QNANNITLYAQWSVN
+1946 KSAKETTLYAQWTTN
-1961 TYAVEYAMNGGTK
+1961 EYLVDYVLNGGTK
-1974 GSTSPSSYTFG
+1974 GSTSPSKYTFG
-1985 TTTTISDPTRNGYTF
+1985 TNTTISDPTRTGYTF
-2000 AGWSVV
+2000 TGWSVV

-2011 KRSGTINMSSG
+2011 KRYGTIHHDTG
-2022 ILEYSSS
+2022 VLQ
-2029 YANAVYFPLFYQKAG
+2029 YASDYPSAVYFPLFYQQAA
-2044 VSYTGKLGG
+2044 VQYTGKLGNG
-2053 GEIRWRQWHTT
+2053 SIRWRQ
-2064 GGYSGNASTSNTFAT
+2064 YSTAGAYAGNAGESQTNTT
-2079 SEAKLL
+2079 NEAKYL
-2085 SLWYHLG
+2085 SLWYYSG

-2099 LSWNGGKSFKID
+2099 LSWTGGKSFKID

-2138 SGGTDKFYY
+2138 SGGTAKFYY

-2166 MTFPTRGGYTFSHYY
+2166 ITFPTRAGYTFSHYY
-2181 GDGTCGGNKDEQYSM
+2181 GDGTSGGNKDEQYSM
-2196 TTSGVTSTDLYIDI
+2196 TTSGVTSTDLYTDI

-2217 AKWNGIQYTITLDN
+2217 AKWNGIQYTITLDK
-2231 NGGSGGSLGKTTYT
+2231 NGGSDGSLGKTTYT

-2265 FDKYTFDGYSG
+2265 LDHYNFSGYSG
-2276 SKPSISGTTLTIP
+2276 SIPSVSGTTLTIP
-2289 ANTYGNLTITAIWSP
+2289 ANTYGNLTLTAIWSP

-2317 IENLLPFDP
+2317 IENLLSFDP
-2326 SFESTAT
+2326 SFELTTT

-2345 ATIKVVSGVA
+2345 ATIKVVSGTA
-2355 YGGSK
+2355 YGGNK
-2360 SLEIAGADGGSY
+2360 SLQIAGADGGNY
-2372 RIFRTCQGVMNGT
+2372 RIFKTYAGIMNGS
-2385 YKFSAYLKTS
+2385 YKFSVYMKTS

-2423 WQRLEV
+2423 WQHLEV
-2429 SIPKL
+2429 SIPTL
-2434 TSDTTI
+2434 TSNTTI

-2449 TTYYD
+2449 TSYYD
-2454 DVYLTRSAQFSST
+2454 DVYLSRAAEFSST

-2475 DAEMP
+2475 DAKMP
-2480 KVTLPTRAGY
+2480 DVTLPTRAGY

-2549 TATLNSIDINDVN
+2549 TATLNSIDINDVD
-2562 YTDYCVIDTTGTKKV
+2562 YTDYCVIDTTGTKQV

-2583 LTSLGYVNQYSF
+2583 LTSLNYVNQYSF

-2644 DWLVSKQTYTVSCE
+2644 DWFVSRQTYAVSCE

-2676 CFIYDGDIILCNGVS
+2676 CFIYDGDTIFCNGVS
-2691 GFENLYIP
+2691 EFENLYIP

-2708 TFSWYCNMPTI
+2708 TFSWHCNMPTI
-2719 SKDYGGIGA
+2719 SANYANIGA

-2770 GTYYLVFNFGFCD
+2770 GTYYLVFNFGFCN
-2783 DGSLLKYMIRDVKMV
+2783 DGSLLKYTITNLKMV

-2820 NCWSGGSNYK
+2820 NYWVYDRNNYF
-2830 YSANSVLPVN
+2830 ANSTFLVADN
-2840 NNKTLTAEYTTNK
+2840 ATLTAEYTTNK

-2861 SKSYWSGASIYING
+2861 SKSYWSSASIYING
-2875 TQKYSDGQ
+2875 TQKYSDSQ
-2883 LAVGSKISAG
+2883 LKVGSKISAG
-2893 TYDAGTTIELRATIT
+2893 TFDAGTKIKLVATVT
-2908 KLAEEEKEYGVEF
+2908 KLAEDKKQYGVQF
-2921 WGRTAINNSTTSS
+2921 WGRYSLNDSTTASK
-2934 QSVTVTVTL
+2934 TVTIEVEL
-2943 NDDDLCWVIGDYIN
+2943 DEDDLQWVIRDHAA
-2957 SCIAEGTLIT
+2957 SCVAEGTLIT

-3007 RKIYDIINLKFSNG
+3007 RKVYDIINLKFSNG
-3021 VTSRVIYEHGYFDL
+3021 VTSRVIDEHGYFDL
-3035 DLNKYVYIRDNTY
+3035 DLNKYVYIRENTY

-3056 YSENGVVTLVDAF
+3056 YSEDGVVTLVDAF
-3069 MTTEKTGCY
+3069 MTTERTGCY

-3117 DDMKLAIEEFG
+3117 EDMKLAIEEFG